1 MKSKF
6 VAGAL
11 IASMAVAALASC
23 AKKKPGGG
31 NETTGGYQPTEQEQ
45 TLPLVFGI
53 DGADGVFNPYFSTAA
68 YDGEIVGMTQ
78 IGMLTAEG
86 TSYKYGDNYA
96 CVTKDLDITYLD
108 ASGKETNKE
117 TSAKQTRYDFLI
129 KKGVKFSDGKDLTI
143 KDVLFNL
150 YLFLDTAYSGS
161 STIYSTDIVGLN
173 KYRTGKDDKNAMS
186 SIDATATTNADAR
199 LRRVYNWLNNQK
211 LLAEFESVENI
222 PADAG
227 YVSGLEVYKN
237 EIEKDIKAFI
247 PYFQTEVKNDYDSA
261 ESSFKETCKEYA
273 FNEVWELYL
282 YNYGKVKRKT
292 HPGTS
297 RYVKVDEKGNEV
309 TTEQEDANDKLPED
323 KRKVYRYKI
332 DWEGTDYKTIFAKFT
347 SDAAKREY
355 AINFVYESTTGFA
368 LDEEFSLTDYG
379 KIEKDALKNAIY
391 GGSASYS
398 SLYTNVQLEERSKII
413 NAAEGSKGFK
423 SIEGVKNY
431 TTKTFRNEK
440 TKKHYNLDGEYDVLS
455 ITINKVDP
463 KAIWNFSFTVA
474 PLHYYSYEGAA
485 DEGEWCVNNNYG
497 VKFNDSTFMN
507 NVVNAPSKIGVP
519 VGAGPYKASRETGLG
534 NDKYPSKTEFL
545 KNYRVYYERNTYF
558 DTLDGVVG
566 GGPIQNAK
574 VKYFQYKIVN
584 SSVLL
589 SSLEKNEIDVGSPT
603 ATTENLNAL
612 NAATM
617 SHLTSKMVWVNG
629 YGYVGIN
636 AGKIPDVWLRRAIIK
651 TMNTAMIMGY
661 YKSDDLASVIYRPM
675 SIQSWAYP
683 DTAGVFKGETLD
695 GESIDYIY
703 DGTGKEIADMLAEHG
718 YNVSADGKVL
728 SDPIGNPIEEMTFTI
743 AGESDDHPAYQ
754 MFKNAQEV
762 LRKIGIKVNV
772 KTDQFALK
780 KLASGQLTVWAAAW
794 GSTIDPDM
802 YQVYHKD
809 STAGSTLNWGYR
821 EIKARKADEYPY
833 INHYE
838 YENRVIDKLSE
849 LIDQGRST
857 TVQNTRKTTY
867 WEALDLVME
876 LAVEMPTYQRRDL
889 TVYNKNKID
898 GATLNQNPTAFDG
911 LFSKIWEVGY
921 TR

>member
-1 MKSKF
+1 MKRKL

-11 IASMAVAALASC
+11 VASMAIGIGAGC
-23 AKKKPGGG
+23 NNKKPHTDD
-31 NETTGGYQPTEQEQ
+31 NTAGGYQPTEQEQ

-53 DGADGVFNPYFSTAA
+53 DGADGVFNPYFSTAS

-86 TSYKYGDNYA
+86 TDYKYGDNYA
-96 CVTKDLDITYLD
+96 CVTKDLDITYID
-108 ASGKETNKE
+108 ASGKETKKE
-117 TSAKQTRYDFLI
+117 ALAQYTRYDFLI
-129 KKGVKFSDGKDLTI
+129 KKGIKFSDGVDLTI

-173 KYRTGKDDKNAMS
+173 KYRTGKDDKGAMS
-186 SIDATATTNADAR
+186 TIDATATTNADMR
-199 LRRVYNWLNNQK
+199 LLRIYNWLNNQILIK
-211 LLAEFESVENI
+211 EYGSVGNI
-222 PADAG
+222 PANAG
-227 YVSGLEVYKN
+227 YVSGLDQYKA
-237 EIEKDIKAFI
+237 EIESDIKAFI

-292 HPGTS
+292 HAGTS
-297 RYVKVDEKGNEV
+297 RYVRVDDAGNEV
-309 TTEQEDANDKLPED
+309 SIEQEDANDKLADDDPN
-323 KRKVYRYKI
+323 KKTYRYKL
-332 DWEGTDYKTIFAKFT
+332 DWDGTTYHDDFAKLTTDEAKKDYAIKYIYKT
-347 SDAAKREY
+347 
-355 AINFVYESTTGFA
+355 TTGF
-368 LDEEFSLTDYG
+368 ELTEDFTIDYD
-379 KIEKDALKNAIY
+379 KIEKDALRKAIY

-398 SLYTNVQLEERSKII
+398 SLYTDIQLNERTKII
-413 NAAEGSKGFK
+413 AAAEGDKTGFK
-423 SIEGVKNY
+423 SIEGVKYSTQNS
-431 TTKTFRNEK
+431 FRNEK
-440 TKKHYNLDGEYDVLS
+440 TKEYYDLDGDYDVLS

-474 PLHYYSYEGAA
+474 PMHYYSYDGAG

-497 VKFNDSTFMN
+497 VKFNDSKFMN
-507 NVVNAPSKIGVP
+507 NVVKAPSKLGVP

-534 NDKYPSKTEFL
+534 NDLYPGKNEFL
-545 KNYRVYYERNTYF
+545 NNNRVYYERNTYF
-558 DTLDGVVG
+558 DTLDGVEN

-589 SSLEKNEIDVGSPT
+589 QSLEKNEIDVGTPN

-612 NAATM
+612 NGATM
-617 SHLTSKMVWVNG
+617 SHLTSKMVWTNG

-636 AGKIPDVWLRRAIIK
+636 AGKIADVWLRRAIIK
-651 TMNTAMIMGY
+651 AMNTDMIMGY
-661 YKSDDLASVIYRPM
+661 YKSDDLASIIYRPM

-683 DTAGVFKGETLD
+683 DSATTYSGTTLD
-695 GESIDYIY
+695 NYDVDYIY
-703 DGTGKEIADMLAEHG
+703 DGTGREIVSMLAEHG
-718 YNVSADGKVL
+718 YNVSADGSKVI
-728 SDPIGNPIEEMTFTI
+728 SDPNGKAIEEMTFTI

-762 LRKIGIKVNV
+762 LKKIGINVNV

-821 EIKARKADEYPY
+821 EIKADRAKYG
-833 INHYE
+833 
-838 YENRVIDKLSE
+838 YENQVIDELSA
-849 LIDQGRST
+849 LIDQGRAT
-857 TVQNTRKTTY
+857 TTQNTRKTTY

-898 GATLNQNPTAFDG
+898 TNTLNQNPTAFDG

>member
-1 MKSKF
+1 MKRKL

-11 IASMAVAALASC
+11 VASMAIGIGAGC
-23 AKKKPGGG
+23 NNKKPHTDD
-31 NETTGGYQPTEQEQ
+31 NTAGGYQPTEQEQ

-53 DGADGVFNPYFSTAA
+53 DGADGVFNPYFSTAS

-86 TSYKYGDNYA
+86 TDYKYGDNYA
-96 CVTKDLDITYLD
+96 CVTKDLDITYID
-108 ASGKETNKE
+108 ASGKETKKE
-117 TSAKQTRYDFLI
+117 ALAQYTRYDFLI
-129 KKGVKFSDGKDLTI
+129 KKGIKFSDGVDLTI

-150 YLFLDTAYSGS
+150 YLFLDTAYSCS

-173 KYRTGKDDKNAMS
+173 KYRTGKDDKGAMS
-186 SIDATATTNADAR
+186 TIDATATTNADMR
-199 LRRVYNWLNNQK
+199 LLRIYNWLNNQILIK
-211 LLAEFESVENI
+211 EYGSVGNI
-222 PADAG
+222 PANAG
-227 YVSGLEVYKN
+227 YVSGLDQYKA
-237 EIEKDIKAFI
+237 EIESDIKAFI

-292 HPGTS
+292 HAGTS
-297 RYVKVDEKGNEV
+297 RYVKVDDAGNEV
-309 TTEQEDANDKLPED
+309 SIEQEDANDKLADDDPN
-323 KRKVYRYKI
+323 KKTYRYKL
-332 DWEGTDYKTIFAKFT
+332 DWDGTTYHDDFAKLTTDEAKKDYAIKYIYKT
-347 SDAAKREY
+347 
-355 AINFVYESTTGFA
+355 TTGF
-368 LDEEFSLTDYG
+368 ELTEDFTIDYD
-379 KIEKDALKNAIY
+379 KIEKDALRKAIY

-398 SLYTNVQLEERSKII
+398 SLYTDIQLNERTKII
-413 NAAEGSKGFK
+413 AAAEGDKTGFK
-423 SIEGVKNY
+423 SIEGVKYSTQNS
-431 TTKTFRNEK
+431 FRNEK
-440 TKKHYNLDGEYDVLS
+440 TKEYYDLDGDYDVLS

-474 PLHYYSYEGAA
+474 PMHYYSYDGAG

-507 NVVNAPSKIGVP
+507 NVVKAPSKLGVP

-534 NDKYPSKTEFL
+534 NDLYPGKNEFL
-545 KNYRVYYERNTYF
+545 NNNRVYYERNTYF
-558 DTLDGVVG
+558 DTLDGVEN

-589 SSLEKNEIDVGSPT
+589 QSLEKNEIDVGTPN

-612 NAATM
+612 NGATM
-617 SHLTSKMVWVNG
+617 SHLTSKMVWTNG

-636 AGKIPDVWLRRAIIK
+636 AGKIADVWLRRAIIK
-651 TMNTAMIMGY
+651 AMNTDMIMGY
-661 YKSDDLASVIYRPM
+661 YKSDDLASIIYRPM

-683 DTAGVFKGETLD
+683 DSATTYSGTTLD
-695 GESIDYIY
+695 NYDVDYIY
-703 DGTGKEIADMLAEHG
+703 DGTGREIVSMLAEHG
-718 YNVSADGKVL
+718 YNVSADGSKVI
-728 SDPIGNPIEEMTFTI
+728 SDPNGKAIEEMTFTI

-762 LRKIGIKVNV
+762 LKKIGINVNV

-821 EIKARKADEYPY
+821 EIKADRAKYS
-833 INHYE
+833 
-838 YENRVIDKLSE
+838 YENQVIDELSA
-849 LIDQGRST
+849 LIDQGRAT
-857 TVQNTRKTTY
+857 TTQNTRKTTY

-898 GATLNQNPTAFDG
+898 TNTLNQNPTAFDG

>member
-1 MKSKF
+1 MKRKL

-11 IASMAVAALASC
+11 VASMAIGIGAGC
-23 AKKKPGGG
+23 NNKKPHTDG
-31 NETTGGYQPTEQEQ
+31 NTAGGYQPTEQEQ

-53 DGADGVFNPYFSTAA
+53 DGADGVFNPYFSTAS

-86 TSYKYGDNYA
+86 TDYKYGDNYA
-96 CVTKDLDITYLD
+96 CVTKDLDITYID
-108 ASGKETNKE
+108 ASGKETKKE
-117 TSAKQTRYDFLI
+117 ALAQYTRYDFLI
-129 KKGVKFSDGKDLTI
+129 KKGIKFSDGVDLTI

-173 KYRTGKDDKNAMS
+173 KYRTGKDDKGAMS
-186 SIDATATTNADAR
+186 TIDATATTNADMR
-199 LRRVYNWLNNQK
+199 LLRIYNWLNNQILIK
-211 LLAEFESVENI
+211 EYGSVGNI
-222 PADAG
+222 PANAG
-227 YVSGLEVYKN
+227 YVSGLDQYKA
-237 EIEKDIKAFI
+237 EIESDIKAFI

-292 HPGTS
+292 HAGTS
-297 RYVKVDEKGNEV
+297 RYVKVDDAGNEV
-309 TTEQEDANDKLPED
+309 SIEQEDANDKLADDDPN
-323 KRKVYRYKI
+323 KKTYRYKL
-332 DWEGTDYKTIFAKFT
+332 DWDGTTYHDDFAKLTTDEAKKDYAIKYIYKT
-347 SDAAKREY
+347 
-355 AINFVYESTTGFA
+355 TTGF
-368 LDEEFSLTDYG
+368 ELTEDFTIDYD
-379 KIEKDALKNAIY
+379 KIEKDALRKAIY

-398 SLYTNVQLEERSKII
+398 SLYTDIQLNERTKII
-413 NAAEGSKGFK
+413 AAAEGDKTGFK
-423 SIEGVKNY
+423 SIEGVKYSTQNS
-431 TTKTFRNEK
+431 FRNEK
-440 TKKHYNLDGEYDVLS
+440 TKEYYDLDGDYDVLS

-474 PLHYYSYEGAA
+474 PMHYYSYDGAG

-507 NVVNAPSKIGVP
+507 NVVKAPSKLGVP

-534 NDKYPSKTEFL
+534 NDLYPGKNEFL
-545 KNYRVYYERNTYF
+545 NNNRVYYERNTYF
-558 DTLDGVVG
+558 DTLDGVEN

-589 SSLEKNEIDVGSPT
+589 QSLEKNEIDVGTPN

-612 NAATM
+612 NGATM
-617 SHLTSKMVWVNG
+617 SHLTSKMVWTNG

-636 AGKIPDVWLRRAIIK
+636 AGKIADVWLRRAIIK
-651 TMNTAMIMGY
+651 AMNTDMIMGY
-661 YKSDDLASVIYRPM
+661 YKSDDLASIIYRPM

-683 DTAGVFKGETLD
+683 DSATTYSGTTLD
-695 GESIDYIY
+695 NYDVDYIY
-703 DGTGKEIADMLAEHG
+703 DGTGREIVSMLAEHG
-718 YNVSADGKVL
+718 YNVSADGSKVI
-728 SDPIGNPIEEMTFTI
+728 SDPNGKAIEEMTFTI

-762 LRKIGIKVNV
+762 LKKIGINVNV

-821 EIKARKADEYPY
+821 EIKADRAKYG
-833 INHYE
+833 
-838 YENRVIDKLSE
+838 YENQVIDELSA
-849 LIDQGRST
+849 LIDQGRAT
-857 TVQNTRKTTY
+857 TTQNTRKTTY

-898 GATLNQNPTAFDG
+898 TNTLNQNPTAFDG

>member
-1 MKSKF
+1 MAIGIG
-6 VAGAL
+6 AG
-11 IASMAVAALASC
+11 C
-23 AKKKPGGG
+23 NNKKPHTDD
-31 NETTGGYQPTEQEQ
+31 NTTGGYQPTEQEQ

-53 DGADGVFNPYFSTAA
+53 DGADGVFNPYFSTAS

-86 TSYKYGDNYA
+86 TDYKYGDNYA
-96 CVTKDLDITYLD
+96 CVTKDLDITYID
-108 ASGKETNKE
+108 ASGKETKKE
-117 TSAKQTRYDFLI
+117 TSAQYTRYDFLI
-129 KKGVKFSDGKDLTI
+129 KKGIKFSDGVDLTI

-173 KYRTGKDDKNAMS
+173 KYRTGKDDKGAMS
-186 SIDATATTNADAR
+186 TIDATATTNADMR
-199 LRRVYNWLNNQK
+199 LLRIYNWLNNQILIK
-211 LLAEFESVENI
+211 EYGSVGNI
-222 PADAG
+222 PANAG
-227 YVSGLEVYKN
+227 YVSGLDQYKA
-237 EIEKDIKAFI
+237 EIESDIKAFI

-292 HPGTS
+292 HAGTS
-297 RYVKVDEKGNEV
+297 RYVRVDDAGNEV
-309 TTEQEDANDKLPED
+309 SIEQEDANDKLADDDPN
-323 KRKVYRYKI
+323 KKTYRYKL
-332 DWEGTDYKTIFAKFT
+332 DWDGTTYHDDFAKLTTDEAKKDYAIKYIYKT
-347 SDAAKREY
+347 
-355 AINFVYESTTGFA
+355 TTGF
-368 LDEEFSLTDYG
+368 ELTEDFTIDYD
-379 KIEKDALKNAIY
+379 KIEKDALRKAIY

-398 SLYTNVQLEERSKII
+398 SLYTDIQLNERTKII
-413 NAAEGSKGFK
+413 AAAEGDKTGFK
-423 SIEGVKNY
+423 SIEGVKYSTQNS
-431 TTKTFRNEK
+431 FRNEK
-440 TKKHYNLDGEYDVLS
+440 TKEYYDLDGDYDVLS

-474 PLHYYSYEGAA
+474 PMHYYSYDGAG

-497 VKFNDSTFMN
+497 VKFNDSKFMN
-507 NVVNAPSKIGVP
+507 NVVKAPSKLGVP

-534 NDKYPSKTEFL
+534 NDLYPGKNEFL
-545 KNYRVYYERNTYF
+545 NNNRVYYERNTYF
-558 DTLDGVVG
+558 DTLDGVEN

-589 SSLEKNEIDVGSPT
+589 QSLEKNEIDVGTPN

-612 NAATM
+612 NGATM
-617 SHLTSKMVWVNG
+617 SHLTSKMVWTNG

-636 AGKIPDVWLRRAIIK
+636 AGKIADVWLRRAIIK
-651 TMNTAMIMGY
+651 AMNTDMIMGY
-661 YKSDDLASVIYRPM
+661 YKSDDLASIIYRPM

-683 DTAGVFKGETLD
+683 DSATTYSGTTLD
-695 GESIDYIY
+695 NYDVDYIY
-703 DGTGKEIADMLAEHG
+703 DGTGREIVSMLAEHG
-718 YNVSADGKVL
+718 YNVSADRSKVI
-728 SDPIGNPIEEMTFTI
+728 SDPNGKAIEEMTFTI

-762 LRKIGIKVNV
+762 LKKIGINVNV

-821 EIKARKADEYPY
+821 EIKADRAKYG
-833 INHYE
+833 
-838 YENRVIDKLSE
+838 YENQVIDELSA
-849 LIDQGRST
+849 LIDQGRAT
-857 TVQNTRKTTY
+857 TTQNTRKTTY

-898 GATLNQNPTAFDG
+898 TNTLNQNPTAFDG

>member
-1 MKSKF
+1 MKRKL

-11 IASMAVAALASC
+11 VASMAIGIGAGC
-23 AKKKPGGG
+23 NNKKPHTDD
-31 NETTGGYQPTEQEQ
+31 NTAGGYQPTEQEQ

-53 DGADGVFNPYFSTAA
+53 DGADGVFNPYFSTAS

-86 TSYKYGDNYA
+86 TDYKYGDNYA
-96 CVTKDLDITYLD
+96 CITKDLDITYID
-108 ASGKETNKE
+108 ASGKETKKE
-117 TSAKQTRYDFLI
+117 TSAQYTRYDFLI
-129 KKGVKFSDGKDLTI
+129 KKGIKFSDGEDLTI

-150 YLFLDTAYSGS
+150 YLFLDPAYSGS

-173 KYRTGKDDKNAMS
+173 KYRTGKDDKGAMS
-186 SIDATATTNADAR
+186 TIDANATTNADMR
-199 LRRVYNWLNNQK
+199 LLRIYNWLNNQILIK
-211 LLAEFESVENI
+211 EYGSVGNI
-222 PADAG
+222 PANAG
-227 YVSGLEVYKN
+227 YVSGLDQYKA
-237 EIEKDIKAFI
+237 EIESDIKAFI

-292 HPGTS
+292 HAGTS
-297 RYVKVDEKGNEV
+297 RYVKVDDAGNEV
-309 TTEQEDANDKLPED
+309 SIEQEDANDALADNDPNK
-323 KRKVYRYKI
+323 KTYRYKL
-332 DWEGTDYKTIFAKFT
+332 DWDGTTYHDDFAKLTTDEAKKDYAIKYIYKT
-347 SDAAKREY
+347 
-355 AINFVYESTTGFA
+355 TTGF
-368 LDEEFSLTDYG
+368 ELTEDFTIDYD
-379 KIEKDALKNAIY
+379 KIEKDALRKAIY

-398 SLYTNVQLEERSKII
+398 SLYTDIQLNERSKII
-413 NAAEGSKGFK
+413 AAADGDNTGFK
-423 SIEGVKNY
+423 SIEGVKYSTQNS
-431 TTKTFRNEK
+431 FRNEK
-440 TKKHYNLDGEYDVLS
+440 TKEYYDLDGDYDVLS

-474 PLHYYSYEGAA
+474 PMHYYSYDGAG

-497 VKFNDSTFMN
+497 VVFNSSSFMN
-507 NVVNAPSKIGVP
+507 DTVKAPSKLGVP

-534 NDKYPSKTEFL
+534 NDLYPGKNEFL
-545 KNYRVYYERNTYF
+545 NNNRVYYERNTYF
-558 DTLDGVVG
+558 DTLDGVEN

-589 SSLEKNEIDVGSPT
+589 QSLEKNEIDVGTPN

-612 NAATM
+612 NGATM
-617 SHLTSKMVWVNG
+617 SHLTSKMVWTNG

-636 AGKIPDVWLRRAIIK
+636 AGKIADVWLRRAIIK
-651 TMNTAMIMGY
+651 AMNTDMIMGY
-661 YKSDDLASVIYRPM
+661 YKSDDLASIIYRPM

-683 DTAGVFKGETLD
+683 DSATTYSGTTLD
-695 GESIDYIY
+695 NYDVDYIY
-703 DGTGKEIADMLAEHG
+703 DGTGREIVSMLAEHG
-718 YNVSADGKVL
+718 YNVSADGSKVI
-728 SDPIGNPIEEMTFTI
+728 SDPNEDSIEEMTFTI

-762 LRKIGIKVNV
+762 LKKIGITVNV

-821 EIKARKADEYPY
+821 EIKADRAKYG
-833 INHYE
+833 
-838 YENRVIDKLSE
+838 YENQVIDELSA
-849 LIDQGRST
+849 LIDQGRAT
-857 TVQNTRKTTY
+857 TNQNTRKTTY

-898 GATLNQNPTAFDG
+898 TNTLNQNPTAFDG

>member
-1 MKSKF
+1 MKRKL

-11 IASMAVAALASC
+11 VASMAIGIGAGCNS
-23 AKKKPGGG
+23 KKPHTDD
-31 NETTGGYQPTEQEQ
+31 NTAGGYQPTEQEQ

-53 DGADGVFNPYFSTAA
+53 DGADGVFNPYFSTAS

-86 TSYKYGDNYA
+86 TDYKYGDNYA
-96 CVTKDLDITYLD
+96 CVTKDLDITYID
-108 ASGKETNKE
+108 ASGKETKKE
-117 TSAKQTRYDFLI
+117 TSAQYTRYDFLI
-129 KKGVKFSDGKDLTI
+129 KKGIKFSDGEDLTI

-150 YLFLDTAYSGS
+150 YLFLDPAYSGS

-173 KYRTGKDDKNAMS
+173 KYRTGKDDKGAMS
-186 SIDATATTNADAR
+186 TIDATATTNADMR
-199 LRRVYNWLNNQK
+199 LLRIYNWLNNQILIK
-211 LLAEFESVENI
+211 EYGSVGNI
-222 PADAG
+222 PANAG
-227 YVSGLEVYKN
+227 YVSGLDQYKA
-237 EIEKDIKAFI
+237 EIESDIKAFI

-292 HPGTS
+292 HAGTS
-297 RYVKVDEKGNEV
+297 RYVKVDDAGNEV
-309 TTEQEDANDKLPED
+309 SIEQEDANDALADNDPNK
-323 KRKVYRYKI
+323 KTYRYKL
-332 DWEGTDYKTIFAKFT
+332 DWDGTTYHDDFAKLTTDEAKKDYAIKYIYKT
-347 SDAAKREY
+347 
-355 AINFVYESTTGFA
+355 TTGF
-368 LDEEFSLTDYG
+368 ELTEDFTIDYD
-379 KIEKDALKNAIY
+379 KIEKDALRKAIY

-398 SLYTNVQLEERSKII
+398 SLYTDIQLNERSKII
-413 NAAEGSKGFK
+413 AAADGDNTGFK
-423 SIEGVKNY
+423 SIEGVKYSTQNS
-431 TTKTFRNEK
+431 FRNEK
-440 TKKHYNLDGEYDVLS
+440 TKEYYDLDGDYDVLS

-474 PLHYYSYEGAA
+474 PMHYYSYDGAG

-497 VKFNDSTFMN
+497 VKFNDSKFMN
-507 NVVNAPSKIGVP
+507 NVVKAPSKLGVP

-534 NDKYPSKTEFL
+534 NDLYPGKNEFL
-545 KNYRVYYERNTYF
+545 NNNRVYYERNTYF
-558 DTLDGVVG
+558 DTLDGVEN

-589 SSLEKNEIDVGSPT
+589 QSLEKNEIDVGTPN

-612 NAATM
+612 NGATM
-617 SHLTSKMVWVNG
+617 SHLTSKMVWTNG

-636 AGKIPDVWLRRAIIK
+636 AGKIADVWLRRAIIK
-651 TMNTAMIMGY
+651 AMNTDMIMGY
-661 YKSDDLASVIYRPM
+661 YKSDDLASIIYRPM

-683 DTAGVFKGETLD
+683 DSATTYSGTTLD
-695 GESIDYIY
+695 NYDVDYIY
-703 DGTGKEIADMLAEHG
+703 DGTGREIVSMLAEHG
-718 YNVSADGKVL
+718 YNVSADRSKVI
-728 SDPIGNPIEEMTFTI
+728 SDPNGKAIEEMTFTI

-762 LRKIGIKVNV
+762 LKKIGINVNV

-821 EIKARKADEYPY
+821 EIKADRAKYG
-833 INHYE
+833 
-838 YENRVIDKLSE
+838 YENQVIDELSA
-849 LIDQGRST
+849 LIDQGRAT
-857 TVQNTRKTTY
+857 TNQNTRKTTY

-898 GATLNQNPTAFDG
+898 TNTLNQNPTAFDG

>member
-1 MKSKF
+1 MKRKL

-11 IASMAVAALASC
+11 VASMAIGIGAGC
-23 AKKKPGGG
+23 NNKKPHTDD
-31 NETTGGYQPTEQEQ
+31 NTAGGYQPTEQEQ

-53 DGADGVFNPYFSTAA
+53 DGADGVFNPYFSTAS

-86 TSYKYGDNYA
+86 TDYKYGDNYA
-96 CVTKDLDITYLD
+96 CVTKDLDITYID
-108 ASGKETNKE
+108 ASGKETKKE
-117 TSAKQTRYDFLI
+117 ALAQYTRYDFLI
-129 KKGVKFSDGKDLTI
+129 KKGIKFSDGVDLTI

-173 KYRTGKDDKNAMS
+173 KYRTGKDDKGAMS
-186 SIDATATTNADAR
+186 TIDATATTNADMR
-199 LRRVYNWLNNQK
+199 LLRIYNWLNNQILIK
-211 LLAEFESVENI
+211 EYGSVGNI
-222 PADAG
+222 PANAG
-227 YVSGLEVYKN
+227 YVSGLDQYKA
-237 EIEKDIKAFI
+237 EIESDIKAFI

-292 HPGTS
+292 HAGTS
-297 RYVKVDEKGNEV
+297 RYVRVDDAGNEV
-309 TTEQEDANDKLPED
+309 SIEQEDANDKLADDDPN
-323 KRKVYRYKI
+323 KKTYRYKL
-332 DWEGTDYKTIFAKFT
+332 DWDGTTYHDDFAKLTTDEAKKDYAIKYIYKT
-347 SDAAKREY
+347 
-355 AINFVYESTTGFA
+355 TTGF
-368 LDEEFSLTDYG
+368 ELTEDFTIDYD
-379 KIEKDALKNAIY
+379 KIEKDALRKAIY

-398 SLYTNVQLEERSKII
+398 SLYTDIQLNERTKII
-413 NAAEGSKGFK
+413 AAAEGDKTGFK
-423 SIEGVKNY
+423 SIEGVKYSTQNS
-431 TTKTFRNEK
+431 FRNEK
-440 TKKHYNLDGEYDVLS
+440 TKEYYDLDGDYDVLS

-474 PLHYYSYEGAA
+474 PMHYYSYDGAG

-497 VKFNDSTFMN
+497 VKFNDSKFMN
-507 NVVNAPSKIGVP
+507 NVVKAPSKLGVP

-534 NDKYPSKTEFL
+534 NDLYPGKNEFL
-545 KNYRVYYERNTYF
+545 NNNRVYYERNTYF
-558 DTLDGVVG
+558 DTLDGVEN

-589 SSLEKNEIDVGSPT
+589 QSLEKNEIDVGTPN

-612 NAATM
+612 NGATM
-617 SHLTSKMVWVNG
+617 SHLTSKMVWTNG

-636 AGKIPDVWLRRAIIK
+636 AGKIADVWLRRAIIK
-651 TMNTAMIMGY
+651 AMNTDMIMGY
-661 YKSDDLASVIYRPM
+661 YKSDDLASIIYRPM

-683 DTAGVFKGETLD
+683 DSATTYSGTTLD
-695 GESIDYIY
+695 NYDVDYIY
-703 DGTGKEIADMLAEHG
+703 DGTGREIVSMLAEHG
-718 YNVSADGKVL
+718 YNVSADGSKVI
-728 SDPIGNPIEEMTFTI
+728 SDPNGKAIEEMTFTI
-743 AGESDDHPAYQ
+743 AGESVDHPAYQ

-762 LRKIGIKVNV
+762 LKKIGINVNV

-821 EIKARKADEYPY
+821 EIKADRAKYG
-833 INHYE
+833 
-838 YENRVIDKLSE
+838 YENQVIDELSA
-849 LIDQGRST
+849 LIDQGRAT
-857 TVQNTRKTTY
+857 TTQNTRKTTY

-898 GATLNQNPTAFDG
+898 TNTLNQNPTAFDG

>member
-1 MKSKF
+1 MKRKL

-11 IASMAVAALASC
+11 VASMAIGIGAGC
-23 AKKKPGGG
+23 NNKKPHTDD
-31 NETTGGYQPTEQEQ
+31 NTAGGYQPTEQEQ

-53 DGADGVFNPYFSTAA
+53 DGADGVFNPYFSTAS

-86 TSYKYGDNYA
+86 TDYKYGDNYA
-96 CVTKDLDITYLD
+96 CVTKDLDITYID
-108 ASGKETNKE
+108 ASGKETKKE
-117 TSAKQTRYDFLI
+117 ALAQYTRYDFLI
-129 KKGVKFSDGKDLTI
+129 KKGIKFSDGVDLTI

-173 KYRTGKDDKNAMS
+173 KYRTGKDDKGAMS
-186 SIDATATTNADAR
+186 TIDATATTNADMR
-199 LRRVYNWLNNQK
+199 LLRIYNWLNNQILIK
-211 LLAEFESVENI
+211 EYGSVGNI
-222 PADAG
+222 PANAG
-227 YVSGLEVYKN
+227 YVSGLDQYKA
-237 EIEKDIKAFI
+237 EIESDIKAFI

-292 HPGTS
+292 HAGTS
-297 RYVKVDEKGNEV
+297 RYVRVDDAGNEV
-309 TTEQEDANDKLPED
+309 SIEQEDANDKLADDDPN
-323 KRKVYRYKI
+323 KKTYRYKL
-332 DWEGTDYKTIFAKFT
+332 DWDGTTYHDDFAKLTTDEAKKDYAIKYIYKT
-347 SDAAKREY
+347 
-355 AINFVYESTTGFA
+355 TTGF
-368 LDEEFSLTDYG
+368 ELTEDFTIDYD
-379 KIEKDALKNAIY
+379 KIEKDALRKAIY

-398 SLYTNVQLEERSKII
+398 SLYTDIQLNERTKII
-413 NAAEGSKGFK
+413 AVAEGDKTGFK
-423 SIEGVKNY
+423 SIEGVKYSTQNS
-431 TTKTFRNEK
+431 FRNEK
-440 TKKHYNLDGEYDVLS
+440 TKEYYDLDGDYDVLS

-474 PLHYYSYEGAA
+474 PMHYYSYDGAG

-507 NVVNAPSKIGVP
+507 NVVKAPSKLGVP

-534 NDKYPSKTEFL
+534 NDLYPGKNEFL
-545 KNYRVYYERNTYF
+545 NNNRVYYERNTYF
-558 DTLDGVVG
+558 DTLDGVEN

-589 SSLEKNEIDVGSPT
+589 QSLEKNEIDVGTPN

-612 NAATM
+612 NGATM
-617 SHLTSKMVWVNG
+617 SHLTSKMVWTNG

-636 AGKIPDVWLRRAIIK
+636 AGKIADVWLRRAIIK
-651 TMNTAMIMGY
+651 AMNTDMIMGY
-661 YKSDDLASVIYRPM
+661 YKSDDLASIIYRPM

-683 DTAGVFKGETLD
+683 DSATTYSGTTLD
-695 GESIDYIY
+695 NYDVDYIY
-703 DGTGKEIADMLAEHG
+703 DGTGREIVSMLAEHG
-718 YNVSADGKVL
+718 YNVSADRSKVI
-728 SDPIGNPIEEMTFTI
+728 SDPNGKAIEEMTFTI

-762 LRKIGIKVNV
+762 LKKIGINVNV

-821 EIKARKADEYPY
+821 EIKADRTKYS
-833 INHYE
+833 
-838 YENRVIDKLSE
+838 YENQVIDELSA
-849 LIDQGRST
+849 LIDQGRAT
-857 TVQNTRKTTY
+857 TTQNTRKTTY

-898 GATLNQNPTAFDG
+898 TNTLNQNPTAFDG

>member
-1 MKSKF
+1 MKRKL

-11 IASMAVAALASC
+11 VASMAIGIGAGC
-23 AKKKPGGG
+23 NNKKPHTD
-31 NETTGGYQPTEQEQ
+31 NNTTGGYQPTEQEQ

-53 DGADGVFNPYFSTAA
+53 DGADGVFNPYFSTAS

-86 TSYKYGDNYA
+86 TDYKYGDNYA
-96 CVTKDLDITYLD
+96 CVTKDLDITYID
-108 ASGKETNKE
+108 ASGKETKKE
-117 TSAKQTRYDFLI
+117 TSAQYTRYDFLI
-129 KKGVKFSDGKDLTI
+129 KKGIKFSDGVDLTI

-173 KYRTGKDDKNAMS
+173 KYRTGKDDKGAMS
-186 SIDATATTNADAR
+186 TIDATATTNADMR
-199 LRRVYNWLNNQK
+199 LLRIYNWLNNQILIK
-211 LLAEFESVENI
+211 EYGSVGNI
-222 PADAG
+222 PANAG
-227 YVSGLEVYKN
+227 YVSGLDQYKA
-237 EIEKDIKAFI
+237 EIESDIKAFI

-292 HPGTS
+292 HAGTS
-297 RYVKVDEKGNEV
+297 RYVRVDDAGNEV
-309 TTEQEDANDKLPED
+309 SIEQEDANDKLADDDPN
-323 KRKVYRYKI
+323 KKTYRYKL
-332 DWEGTDYKTIFAKFT
+332 DWDGTTYHDDFAKLTTDEAKKDYAIKYIYKT
-347 SDAAKREY
+347 
-355 AINFVYESTTGFA
+355 TTGF
-368 LDEEFSLTDYG
+368 ELTEDFTIDYD
-379 KIEKDALKNAIY
+379 KIEKDALRKAIY

-398 SLYTNVQLEERSKII
+398 SLYTDIQLNERTKII
-413 NAAEGSKGFK
+413 AAAEGDKTGFK
-423 SIEGVKNY
+423 SIEGVKYSTQNS
-431 TTKTFRNEK
+431 FRNEK
-440 TKKHYNLDGEYDVLS
+440 TKEYYDLDGDYDVLS

-474 PLHYYSYEGAA
+474 PMHYYSYDGAG

-507 NVVNAPSKIGVP
+507 NVVKAPSKLGVP

-534 NDKYPSKTEFL
+534 NDLYPGKNEFL
-545 KNYRVYYERNTYF
+545 NNNRVYYERNTYF
-558 DTLDGVVG
+558 DTLDGVEN

-589 SSLEKNEIDVGSPT
+589 QSLKKNEIDVGTPN

-612 NAATM
+612 NGATM
-617 SHLTSKMVWVNG
+617 SHLTSKMVWTNG

-636 AGKIPDVWLRRAIIK
+636 AGKIADVWLRRAIIK
-651 TMNTAMIMGY
+651 AMNTDMIMGY
-661 YKSDDLASVIYRPM
+661 YKSDDFASIIYRPM

-683 DTAGVFKGETLD
+683 DSATTYSGTTLD
-695 GESIDYIY
+695 NYDVDYIY
-703 DGTGKEIADMLAEHG
+703 DGTGREIVSMLAEHG
-718 YNVSADGKVL
+718 YNVSADRSKVI
-728 SDPIGNPIEEMTFTI
+728 SDPNGKAIEEMTFTI
-743 AGESDDHPAYQ
+743 AGERDDHPAYQ

-762 LRKIGIKVNV
+762 LKKIGINVNV

-821 EIKARKADEYPY
+821 EIKADRAKYG
-833 INHYE
+833 
-838 YENRVIDKLSE
+838 YENQVIDELSA
-849 LIDQGRST
+849 LIDQGRAT
-857 TVQNTRKTTY
+857 TNQNTRKTTY

-898 GATLNQNPTAFDG
+898 TNTLNQNPTAFDG

>member
-1 MKSKF
+1 MKRKL

-11 IASMAVAALASC
+11 VASMAIGIGAGC
-23 AKKKPGGG
+23 NNKKPHTDD
-31 NETTGGYQPTEQEQ
+31 NTAGGYQPTEQEQ

-53 DGADGVFNPYFSTAA
+53 DGADGVFNPYFSTAS

-86 TSYKYGDNYA
+86 TDYKYGDNYA
-96 CVTKDLDITYLD
+96 CVTKDLDITYID
-108 ASGKETNKE
+108 ASGKETKKE
-117 TSAKQTRYDFLI
+117 ALAQYTRYDFLI
-129 KKGVKFSDGKDLTI
+129 KKGIKFSDGVDLTI

-173 KYRTGKDDKNAMS
+173 KYRTGKDDKGAMS
-186 SIDATATTNADAR
+186 TIDATATTNADMR
-199 LRRVYNWLNNQK
+199 LLRIYNWLNNQILIK
-211 LLAEFESVENI
+211 EYGSVGNI
-222 PADAG
+222 PANAG
-227 YVSGLEVYKN
+227 YVSGLDQYKA
-237 EIEKDIKAFI
+237 EIESDIKAFI

-292 HPGTS
+292 HAGTS
-297 RYVKVDEKGNEV
+297 RYVRVDDAGNEV
-309 TTEQEDANDKLPED
+309 SIEQEDANDKLADDDPN
-323 KRKVYRYKI
+323 KKTYRYKL
-332 DWEGTDYKTIFAKFT
+332 DWDGTTYHDDFAKLTTDEAKKDYAIKYIYKT
-347 SDAAKREY
+347 
-355 AINFVYESTTGFA
+355 TTGF
-368 LDEEFSLTDYG
+368 ELTEDFTIDYD
-379 KIEKDALKNAIY
+379 KIEKDALRKAIY

-398 SLYTNVQLEERSKII
+398 SLYTDIQLNERTKII
-413 NAAEGSKGFK
+413 AAAEGDKTGFK
-423 SIEGVKNY
+423 SIEGVKYSTQNS
-431 TTKTFRNEK
+431 FRNEK
-440 TKKHYNLDGEYDVLS
+440 TKEYYDLDGDYDVLS

-474 PLHYYSYEGAA
+474 PMHYYSYDGAG

-497 VKFNDSTFMN
+497 VKFNDSKFMN
-507 NVVNAPSKIGVP
+507 NVVKAPSKLGVP

-534 NDKYPSKTEFL
+534 NDLYPGKNEFL
-545 KNYRVYYERNTYF
+545 NNNRVYYERNTYF
-558 DTLDGVVG
+558 DTLDGVEN

-589 SSLEKNEIDVGSPT
+589 QSLEKNEIDVGTPN

-612 NAATM
+612 NGATM
-617 SHLTSKMVWVNG
+617 SHLTSKMVWTNG

-636 AGKIPDVWLRRAIIK
+636 AGKIADVWLRRAIIK
-651 TMNTAMIMGY
+651 AMNTDMIMGY
-661 YKSDDLASVIYRPM
+661 YKSDDLASIIYRPM

-683 DTAGVFKGETLD
+683 DSATTYSGTTLD
-695 GESIDYIY
+695 NYDVDYIY
-703 DGTGKEIADMLAEHG
+703 DGTGREIVSMLAEHG
-718 YNVSADGKVL
+718 YNVSADSSKVI
-728 SDPIGNPIEEMTFTI
+728 SDPNGKAIEEMTFTI

-762 LRKIGIKVNV
+762 LKKIGINVNV

-821 EIKARKADEYPY
+821 EIKADRAKYG
-833 INHYE
+833 
-838 YENRVIDKLSE
+838 YENQVIDELSA
-849 LIDQGRST
+849 LIDQGRAT
-857 TVQNTRKTTY
+857 TTQNTRKTTY

-898 GATLNQNPTAFDG
+898 TNTLNQNPTAFDG

>member
-1 MKSKF
+1 MKRKL

-11 IASMAVAALASC
+11 VASMAIGIGAGCNS
-23 AKKKPGGG
+23 KKPHTDD
-31 NETTGGYQPTEQEQ
+31 NTAGGYQPTEQEQ

-53 DGADGVFNPYFSTAA
+53 DGADGVFNPYFSTAS

-86 TSYKYGDNYA
+86 TDYKYGDNYA
-96 CVTKDLDITYLD
+96 CVTKDLDITYID
-108 ASGKETNKE
+108 ASGKETKKE
-117 TSAKQTRYDFLI
+117 TSAQYTRYDFLI
-129 KKGVKFSDGKDLTI
+129 KKGIKFSDGEDLTI

-150 YLFLDTAYSGS
+150 YLFLDPAYSGS

-173 KYRTGKDDKNAMS
+173 KYRTGKDDKGAMS
-186 SIDATATTNADAR
+186 TIDATATTNADMR
-199 LRRVYNWLNNQK
+199 LLRIYNWLNNQILIK
-211 LLAEFESVENI
+211 EYGSVDNI
-222 PADAG
+222 PANAG
-227 YVSGLEVYKN
+227 CVSGLDQYKA
-237 EIEKDIKAFI
+237 EIESDIKAFI

-292 HPGTS
+292 HAGTS
-297 RYVKVDEKGNEV
+297 RYVKVDDAGNEV
-309 TTEQEDANDKLPED
+309 SIEQEDANDALADNDPNK
-323 KRKVYRYKI
+323 KTYRYKL
-332 DWEGTDYKTIFAKFT
+332 DWDGTTYHDDFAKLTTDEAKKDYAIKYIYKT
-347 SDAAKREY
+347 
-355 AINFVYESTTGFA
+355 TTGF
-368 LDEEFSLTDYG
+368 ELTEDFTIDYD
-379 KIEKDALKNAIY
+379 KIEKDALRKAIY

-398 SLYTNVQLEERSKII
+398 SLYTDIQLNERSKII
-413 NAAEGSKGFK
+413 AAADGDNTGFK
-423 SIEGVKNY
+423 SIEGVKYSTQNS
-431 TTKTFRNEK
+431 FRNEK
-440 TKKHYNLDGEYDVLS
+440 TKEYYDLDGDYDVLS

-474 PLHYYSYEGAA
+474 PMHYYSYDGAG

-497 VKFNDSTFMN
+497 VVFNSSSFMN
-507 NVVNAPSKIGVP
+507 DTVKAPSKLGVP

-534 NDKYPSKTEFL
+534 NDLYPGKNEFL
-545 KNYRVYYERNTYF
+545 NNNRVYYERNTYF
-558 DTLDGVVG
+558 DTLDGVEN

-589 SSLEKNEIDVGSPT
+589 QSLEKNEIDVGTPN

-612 NAATM
+612 NGATM
-617 SHLTSKMVWVNG
+617 SHLTSKMVWTNG

-636 AGKIPDVWLRRAIIK
+636 AGKIADVWLRRAIIK
-651 TMNTAMIMGY
+651 AMNTDMIMGY
-661 YKSDDLASVIYRPM
+661 YKSDDLASIIYRPM

-683 DTAGVFKGETLD
+683 DSATTYSGTTLD
-695 GESIDYIY
+695 NYDIDYIY
-703 DGTGKEIADMLAEHG
+703 DGTGREIVSMLAEHG
-718 YNVSADGKVL
+718 YNVSADGSKVI
-728 SDPIGNPIEEMTFTI
+728 SDPNENSIEEMTFTI

-762 LRKIGIKVNV
+762 LKKIGITVNV

-821 EIKARKADEYPY
+821 EIKADRAKYG
-833 INHYE
+833 
-838 YENRVIDKLSE
+838 YENQVIDELSA
-849 LIDQGRST
+849 LIDQGRAT
-857 TVQNTRKTTY
+857 TNQNTRKTTY

-898 GATLNQNPTAFDG
+898 TNTLNQNPTAFDG

>member
-1 MKSKF
+1 MKRKL

-11 IASMAVAALASC
+11 VASMAIGIGAGC
-23 AKKKPGGG
+23 NNKKPHTDD
-31 NETTGGYQPTEQEQ
+31 NTAGGYQPTEQEQ

-53 DGADGVFNPYFSTAA
+53 DGADGVFNPYFSTAS

-86 TSYKYGDNYA
+86 TDYKYGDNYA
-96 CVTKDLDITYLD
+96 CVTKDLDITYID
-108 ASGKETNKE
+108 ASGKETKKE
-117 TSAKQTRYDFLI
+117 TSAQYTRYDFLI
-129 KKGVKFSDGKDLTI
+129 KKGIKFSDGVDLTI

-173 KYRTGKDDKNAMS
+173 KYRTGKDDKGAMS
-186 SIDATATTNADAR
+186 TIDATATTNADMR
-199 LRRVYNWLNNQK
+199 LLRIYNWLNNQILIK
-211 LLAEFESVENI
+211 EYGSVGNI
-222 PADAG
+222 PANAG
-227 YVSGLEVYKN
+227 YVSGLDQYKA
-237 EIEKDIKAFI
+237 EIESDIKAFI

-292 HPGTS
+292 HAGTS
-297 RYVKVDEKGNEV
+297 RYVRVDDAGNEV
-309 TTEQEDANDKLPED
+309 SIEQEDANDKLADDDPN
-323 KRKVYRYKI
+323 KKTYRYKL
-332 DWEGTDYKTIFAKFT
+332 DWDGTTYHDDFAKLTTDEAKKDYAIKYIYKT
-347 SDAAKREY
+347 
-355 AINFVYESTTGFA
+355 TTGF
-368 LDEEFSLTDYG
+368 ELTEDFTIDYD
-379 KIEKDALKNAIY
+379 KIEKDALRKAIY

-398 SLYTNVQLEERSKII
+398 SLYTDIQLNERTKII
-413 NAAEGSKGFK
+413 AAAEGDKTGFK
-423 SIEGVKNY
+423 SIEGVKYSTQNS
-431 TTKTFRNEK
+431 FRNEK
-440 TKKHYNLDGEYDVLS
+440 TKEYYDLDGDYDVLS

-474 PLHYYSYEGAA
+474 PMHYYSYDGAG

-497 VKFNDSTFMN
+497 VKFNDSKFMN
-507 NVVNAPSKIGVP
+507 NVVKAPSKLGVP

-534 NDKYPSKTEFL
+534 NDLYPGKNEFL
-545 KNYRVYYERNTYF
+545 NNNRVYYERNTYF
-558 DTLDGVVG
+558 DTLDGVEN

-589 SSLEKNEIDVGSPT
+589 QSLEKNEIDVGTPN

-612 NAATM
+612 NGATM
-617 SHLTSKMVWVNG
+617 SHLTSKMVWTNG

-636 AGKIPDVWLRRAIIK
+636 AGKIADVWLRRAIIK
-651 TMNTAMIMGY
+651 AMNTDMIMGY
-661 YKSDDLASVIYRPM
+661 YKSDDLASIIYRPM

-683 DTAGVFKGETLD
+683 DSATTYSGTTLD
-695 GESIDYIY
+695 NYDVDYIY
-703 DGTGKEIADMLAEHG
+703 DGTGREIVSMLAEHG
-718 YNVSADGKVL
+718 YNVSADRSKVI
-728 SDPIGNPIEEMTFTI
+728 SDPNGKAIEEMTFTI

-762 LRKIGIKVNV
+762 LKKIGINVNV

-821 EIKARKADEYPY
+821 EIKADRAKYG
-833 INHYE
+833 
-838 YENRVIDKLSE
+838 YENQVIDELSA
-849 LIDQGRST
+849 LIDQGRAT
-857 TVQNTRKTTY
+857 TTQNTRKTTY

-898 GATLNQNPTAFDG
+898 TNTLNQNPTAFDG

>member
-1 MKSKF
+1 MKRKL

-11 IASMAVAALASC
+11 VASMAIGIGAGC
-23 AKKKPGGG
+23 NNKKPHTDG
-31 NETTGGYQPTEQEQ
+31 NTAGGYQPTEQEQ

-53 DGADGVFNPYFSTAA
+53 DGADGVFNPYFSTAS

-86 TSYKYGDNYA
+86 TDYKYGDNYA
-96 CVTKDLDITYLD
+96 CVTKDLDITYID
-108 ASGKETNKE
+108 ASGKETKKE
-117 TSAKQTRYDFLI
+117 ALAQYTRYDFLI
-129 KKGVKFSDGKDLTI
+129 KKGIKFSDGVDLTI

-173 KYRTGKDDKNAMS
+173 KYRTGKDDKGAMS
-186 SIDATATTNADAR
+186 TIDATATTNADMR
-199 LRRVYNWLNNQK
+199 LLRIYNWLNNQILIK
-211 LLAEFESVENI
+211 EYGSVGNI
-222 PADAG
+222 PANAG
-227 YVSGLEVYKN
+227 YVSGLDQYKA
-237 EIEKDIKAFI
+237 EIESDIKAFI

-292 HPGTS
+292 HAGTS
-297 RYVKVDEKGNEV
+297 RYVRVDDAGNEV
-309 TTEQEDANDKLPED
+309 SIEQEDANDKLADDDPN
-323 KRKVYRYKI
+323 KKTYRYKL
-332 DWEGTDYKTIFAKFT
+332 DWDGTTYHDDFAKLTTDEDKKDYAIKYIYKT
-347 SDAAKREY
+347 
-355 AINFVYESTTGFA
+355 TTGF
-368 LDEEFSLTDYG
+368 ELTEDFTIDYD
-379 KIEKDALKNAIY
+379 KIEKDALRKAIY

-398 SLYTNVQLEERSKII
+398 SLYTDIQLNERTKII
-413 NAAEGSKGFK
+413 AAAEGDKTGFK
-423 SIEGVKNY
+423 SIEGVKYSTQNS
-431 TTKTFRNEK
+431 FRNEK
-440 TKKHYNLDGEYDVLS
+440 TKEYYDLDGDYDVLS

-474 PLHYYSYEGAA
+474 PMHYYSYDGAG

-507 NVVNAPSKIGVP
+507 NVVKAPSKLGVP

-534 NDKYPSKTEFL
+534 NDLYPGKNEFL
-545 KNYRVYYERNTYF
+545 NNNRVYYERNTYF
-558 DTLDGVVG
+558 DTLDGVEN

-589 SSLEKNEIDVGSPT
+589 QSLEKNEIDVGTPN

-612 NAATM
+612 NGATM
-617 SHLTSKMVWVNG
+617 SHLTSKMVWTNG

-636 AGKIPDVWLRRAIIK
+636 AGKIADVWLRRAIIK
-651 TMNTAMIMGY
+651 AMNTDMIMGY
-661 YKSDDLASVIYRPM
+661 YKSDDLASIIYRPM

-683 DTAGVFKGETLD
+683 DSATTYSGTTLD
-695 GESIDYIY
+695 NYDVDYIY
-703 DGTGKEIADMLAEHG
+703 DGTGREIVSMLAEHG
-718 YNVSADGKVL
+718 YNVSADRSKVI
-728 SDPIGNPIEEMTFTI
+728 SDPNGKAIEEMTFTI

-762 LRKIGIKVNV
+762 LKKIGINVNV

-821 EIKARKADEYPY
+821 EIKADRTKYG
-833 INHYE
+833 
-838 YENRVIDKLSE
+838 YENQVIDELSA
-849 LIDQGRST
+849 LIDQGRAT
-857 TVQNTRKTTY
+857 TTQNTRKTTY

-898 GATLNQNPTAFDG
+898 TNTLNQNPTAFDG

>member
-1 MKSKF
+1 MKRKL

-11 IASMAVAALASC
+11 VASMAIGIGAGC
-23 AKKKPGGG
+23 NNKKPHTGD
-31 NETTGGYQPTEQEQ
+31 NTAGGYQPTEQEQ

-53 DGADGVFNPYFSTAA
+53 DGADGVFNPYFSTAS

-86 TSYKYGDNYA
+86 TDYKYGDNYA
-96 CVTKDLDITYLD
+96 CVTKDLDITYID
-108 ASGKETNKE
+108 ASGKETKKE
-117 TSAKQTRYDFLI
+117 GLAKYTRYDFLI
-129 KKGVKFSDGKDLTI
+129 KKGIKFSDGVDLTI

-173 KYRTGKDDKNAMS
+173 KYRTGKDDKGAMS
-186 SIDATATTNADAR
+186 TIDATATTNADSR
-199 LRRVYNWLNNQK
+199 IFRIYNWLNNQILIK
-211 LLAEFESVENI
+211 EYGSVGNI
-222 PADAG
+222 PANAG
-227 YVSGLEVYKN
+227 YVSGLDQYKA
-237 EIEKDIKAFI
+237 EIESDIKAFI

-292 HPGTS
+292 HAGTS
-297 RYVKVDEKGNEV
+297 RYVKVDDAGNEV
-309 TTEQEDANDKLPED
+309 SIEQEDANDALADNDPNK
-323 KRKVYRYKI
+323 KTYRYKL
-332 DWEGTDYKTIFAKFT
+332 DWDGTTYHDDFAKLTTDEAKKDYAIKYIYKT
-347 SDAAKREY
+347 
-355 AINFVYESTTGFA
+355 TTGF
-368 LDEEFSLTDYG
+368 ELTEDFTIDYD
-379 KIEKDALKNAIY
+379 KIEKDALRKAIY
-391 GGSASYS
+391 FGSASSS
-398 SLYTNVQLEERSKII
+398 SLYTDIQLNEKTKII
-413 NAAEGSKGFK
+413 AAAEGDKTGFK
-423 SIEGVKNY
+423 SIEGVKYSTQNS
-431 TTKTFRNEK
+431 FRNEK
-440 TKKHYNLDGEYDVLS
+440 TKEYYDLDGDYDVLS
-455 ITINKVDP
+455 ITINTVDP

-474 PLHYYSYEGAA
+474 PMHYYSYDGAG

-497 VKFNDSTFMN
+497 VKFNDPTFMN
-507 NVVNAPSKIGVP
+507 NVVKAPSKLGVP

-534 NDKYPSKTEFL
+534 NDLYPGKNEFL
-545 KNYRVYYERNTYF
+545 NNNRVYYERNTYF
-558 DTLDGVVG
+558 DTLDGVEN

-589 SSLEKNEIDVGSPT
+589 QSLEKNEIDVGTPN

-612 NAATM
+612 NGATM
-617 SHLTSKMVWVNG
+617 SHLTSKMVWTNG

-636 AGKIPDVWLRRAIIK
+636 AGKIADVWLRRAIIK
-651 TMNTAMIMGY
+651 AMNTDMIMGY
-661 YKSDDLASVIYRPM
+661 YKSDDLASIIYRPM

-683 DTAGVFKGETLD
+683 DSATTYSGKTRDNYDV
-695 GESIDYIY
+695 DYIY
-703 DGTGKEIADMLAEHG
+703 DGTGREIVLMLAEHG
-718 YNVSADGKVL
+718 YNVSADKSKVI
-728 SDPIGNPIEEMTFTI
+728 SDPDGKAIEEMTFTI

-762 LRKIGIKVNV
+762 LKKIGITVNV
-772 KTDQFALK
+772 QTDQFALK

-821 EIKARKADEYPY
+821 EIKADRAKYS
-833 INHYE
+833 
-838 YENRVIDKLSE
+838 YENQVIDELSA
-849 LIDQGRST
+849 LIDQGRAT
-857 TVQNTRKTTY
+857 TTQNTRKTTY

-898 GATLNQNPTAFDG
+898 TNTLNQNPTAFDG

>member
-1 MKSKF
+1 MKRKL

-11 IASMAVAALASC
+11 VASMAIGIGAGC
-23 AKKKPGGG
+23 NNKKPHTDD
-31 NETTGGYQPTEQEQ
+31 NTAGGYQPTEQEQ

-53 DGADGVFNPYFSTAA
+53 DGADGVFNPYFSTAS

-86 TSYKYGDNYA
+86 TDYKYGDNYA
-96 CVTKDLDITYLD
+96 CVTKDLDITYID
-108 ASGKETNKE
+108 ASGKETKKE
-117 TSAKQTRYDFLI
+117 ALAQYTRYDFLI
-129 KKGVKFSDGKDLTI
+129 KKGIKFSDGVDLTI

-173 KYRTGKDDKNAMS
+173 KYRTGKDDKGAMS
-186 SIDATATTNADAR
+186 TIDATATTNADMR
-199 LRRVYNWLNNQK
+199 LLRIYNWLNNQILIK
-211 LLAEFESVENI
+211 EYGSVGNI
-222 PADAG
+222 PANAG
-227 YVSGLEVYKN
+227 YVSGLDQYKA
-237 EIEKDIKAFI
+237 EIESDIKAFI

-292 HPGTS
+292 HAGTS
-297 RYVKVDEKGNEV
+297 RYVRVDDAGNEV
-309 TTEQEDANDKLPED
+309 SIEQEDANDKLADDDPN
-323 KRKVYRYKI
+323 KKTYRYKL
-332 DWEGTDYKTIFAKFT
+332 DWDGTTYHDDFAKLTTDEAKKDYAIKYIYKT
-347 SDAAKREY
+347 
-355 AINFVYESTTGFA
+355 TTGF
-368 LDEEFSLTDYG
+368 ELTEDFTIDYD
-379 KIEKDALKNAIY
+379 KIEKDALRKAIY

-398 SLYTNVQLEERSKII
+398 SLYTDIQLNERTKII
-413 NAAEGSKGFK
+413 AAAEGDKTGFK
-423 SIEGVKNY
+423 SIEGVKYSTQNS
-431 TTKTFRNEK
+431 FRNEK
-440 TKKHYNLDGEYDVLS
+440 TKEYYDLDGDYDVLS

-474 PLHYYSYEGAA
+474 PMHYYSYDGAG

-497 VKFNDSTFMN
+497 VKFNDSKFMN
-507 NVVNAPSKIGVP
+507 NVVKAPSKIGVP

-534 NDKYPSKTEFL
+534 NDLYPGKNEFL
-545 KNYRVYYERNTYF
+545 NNNRVYYERNTYF
-558 DTLDGVVG
+558 DTLDGVEN

-589 SSLEKNEIDVGSPT
+589 QSLEKNEIDVGTPN

-612 NAATM
+612 NGATM
-617 SHLTSKMVWVNG
+617 SHLTSKMVWTNG

-636 AGKIPDVWLRRAIIK
+636 AGKIADVWLRRAIIK
-651 TMNTAMIMGY
+651 AMNTDMIMGY
-661 YKSDDLASVIYRPM
+661 YKSDDLASIIYRPM

-683 DTAGVFKGETLD
+683 DSATTYSGTTLD
-695 GESIDYIY
+695 NYDVDYIY
-703 DGTGKEIADMLAEHG
+703 DGTGREIVSMLAEHG
-718 YNVSADGKVL
+718 YNVSADGSKVI
-728 SDPIGNPIEEMTFTI
+728 SDPNGKAIEEMTFTI

-762 LRKIGIKVNV
+762 LKKIGINVNV

-821 EIKARKADEYPY
+821 EIKADRAKYG
-833 INHYE
+833 
-838 YENRVIDKLSE
+838 YENQVIDELSA
-849 LIDQGRST
+849 LIDQGRAT
-857 TVQNTRKTTY
+857 TTQNTRKTTY

-898 GATLNQNPTAFDG
+898 TNTLNQNPTAFDG

>member
-1 MKSKF
+1 MKRKL

-11 IASMAVAALASC
+11 VASMAIGIGAGC
-23 AKKKPGGG
+23 NNKKPHTDD
-31 NETTGGYQPTEQEQ
+31 NTAGGYQPTEQEQ

-53 DGADGVFNPYFSTAA
+53 DGADGVFNPYFSTAS

-86 TSYKYGDNYA
+86 TDYKYGDNYA
-96 CVTKDLDITYLD
+96 CVTKDLDITYID
-108 ASGKETNKE
+108 ASGKETKKE
-117 TSAKQTRYDFLI
+117 GLAKYTRYDFLI
-129 KKGVKFSDGKDLTI
+129 KKGIKFSDGVDLTI

-173 KYRTGKDDKNAMS
+173 KYRTGKDDKGAMS
-186 SIDATATTNADAR
+186 TIDATATTNADSR
-199 LRRVYNWLNNQK
+199 IFRIYNWLNNQILIK
-211 LLAEFESVENI
+211 EYGSVGNI
-222 PADAG
+222 PANAG
-227 YVSGLEVYKN
+227 YVSGLDQYKA
-237 EIEKDIKAFI
+237 EIESDIKAFI

-292 HPGTS
+292 HAGTS
-297 RYVKVDEKGNEV
+297 RYVKVDDAGNEV
-309 TTEQEDANDKLPED
+309 SIEQEDANDALADNDPNK
-323 KRKVYRYKI
+323 KTYRYKL
-332 DWEGTDYKTIFAKFT
+332 DWDGTTYHDDFAKLTTDEAKKDYAIKYIYKT
-347 SDAAKREY
+347 
-355 AINFVYESTTGFA
+355 TTGF
-368 LDEEFSLTDYG
+368 ELTEDFTIDYD
-379 KIEKDALKNAIY
+379 KIEKDALRKAIY
-391 GGSASYS
+391 FGSASSS
-398 SLYTNVQLEERSKII
+398 SLYTDIQLNEKTKII
-413 NAAEGSKGFK
+413 AAAEGDKTGFK
-423 SIEGVKNY
+423 SIEGVKYSTQNS
-431 TTKTFRNEK
+431 FRNEK
-440 TKKHYNLDGEYDVLS
+440 TKEYYDLDGDYDVLS

-474 PLHYYSYEGAA
+474 PMHYYSYDGAG

-497 VKFNDSTFMN
+497 VKFNDPTFMN
-507 NVVNAPSKIGVP
+507 NVVKAPSKLGVP

-534 NDKYPSKTEFL
+534 NDLYPGKNEFL
-545 KNYRVYYERNTYF
+545 NNNRVYYERNTYF
-558 DTLDGVVG
+558 DTLDGVEN

-589 SSLEKNEIDVGSPT
+589 QSLEKNEIDVGTPN

-612 NAATM
+612 NGATM
-617 SHLTSKMVWVNG
+617 SHLTSKMVWTNG

-636 AGKIPDVWLRRAIIK
+636 AGKIADVWLRRAIIK
-651 TMNTAMIMGY
+651 AMNTDMIMGY
-661 YKSDDLASVIYRPM
+661 YKSDDLASIIYRPM

-683 DTAGVFKGETLD
+683 DSATTYSGKTRDNYDV
-695 GESIDYIY
+695 DYIY
-703 DGTGKEIADMLAEHG
+703 DGTGREIVLMLAEHG
-718 YNVSADGKVL
+718 YNVSADKSKVI
-728 SDPIGNPIEEMTFTI
+728 SDPDGKAIEEMTFTI

-762 LRKIGIKVNV
+762 LKKIGITVNV
-772 KTDQFALK
+772 QTDQFALK

-821 EIKARKADEYPY
+821 EIKADRAKYS
-833 INHYE
+833 
-838 YENRVIDKLSE
+838 YENQVIDELSA
-849 LIDQGRST
+849 LIDQGRAT
-857 TVQNTRKTTY
+857 TTQNTRKTTY

-898 GATLNQNPTAFDG
+898 TNTLNQNPTAFDG

>member
-1 MKSKF
+1 MKRKL

-11 IASMAVAALASC
+11 VASMAIGIGAGC
-23 AKKKPGGG
+23 NNKKPHTDD
-31 NETTGGYQPTEQEQ
+31 NTAGGYQPTEQEQ

-53 DGADGVFNPYFSTAA
+53 DGADGVFNPYFSTAS

-86 TSYKYGDNYA
+86 TDYKYGDNYA
-96 CVTKDLDITYLD
+96 CVTKDLDITYID
-108 ASGKETNKE
+108 ASGKETKKE
-117 TSAKQTRYDFLI
+117 ALAQYTRYDFLI
-129 KKGVKFSDGKDLTI
+129 KKGIKFSDGVDLTI

-173 KYRTGKDDKNAMS
+173 KYRTGKDDKGAMS
-186 SIDATATTNADAR
+186 TIDATATTNADMR
-199 LRRVYNWLNNQK
+199 LLRIYNWLNNQILIK
-211 LLAEFESVENI
+211 EYGSVGNI
-222 PADAG
+222 PANAG
-227 YVSGLEVYKN
+227 YVSGLDQYKA
-237 EIEKDIKAFI
+237 EIESDIKAFI

-292 HPGTS
+292 HAGTS
-297 RYVKVDEKGNEV
+297 RYVRVDDAGNEV
-309 TTEQEDANDKLPED
+309 SIEQEDANDKLADDDPN
-323 KRKVYRYKI
+323 KKTYRYKL
-332 DWEGTDYKTIFAKFT
+332 DWDGTTYHDDFAKLTTDEAKKDYAIKYIYKT
-347 SDAAKREY
+347 
-355 AINFVYESTTGFA
+355 TTGF
-368 LDEEFSLTDYG
+368 ELTEDFTIDYD
-379 KIEKDALKNAIY
+379 KIEKDALRKAIY

-398 SLYTNVQLEERSKII
+398 SLYTDIQLNERTKII
-413 NAAEGSKGFK
+413 AAAEGDKTGFK
-423 SIEGVKNY
+423 SIEGVKYSTQNS
-431 TTKTFRNEK
+431 FRNEK
-440 TKKHYNLDGEYDVLS
+440 TKEYYDLDGDYDVLS

-474 PLHYYSYEGAA
+474 PMHYYSYDGAG

-497 VKFNDSTFMN
+497 VKFNDSKFMN
-507 NVVNAPSKIGVP
+507 NVVKAPSKLGVP

-534 NDKYPSKTEFL
+534 NDLYPGKNEFL
-545 KNYRVYYERNTYF
+545 NNNRVYYERNTYF
-558 DTLDGVVG
+558 DTLDGVEN

-589 SSLEKNEIDVGSPT
+589 QSLEKNEIDVGTPN

-612 NAATM
+612 NGATM
-617 SHLTSKMVWVNG
+617 SHLTSKMVWTNG

-636 AGKIPDVWLRRAIIK
+636 AGKIADVWLRRAIIK
-651 TMNTAMIMGY
+651 AMNTDMIMGY
-661 YKSDDLASVIYRPM
+661 YKSDDLASIIYRPM

-683 DTAGVFKGETLD
+683 DSATTYSGTTLD
-695 GESIDYIY
+695 NYDVDYIY
-703 DGTGKEIADMLAEHG
+703 DGTGREIVSMLAEHG
-718 YNVSADGKVL
+718 YNVSADRSKVI
-728 SDPIGNPIEEMTFTI
+728 SDPNGNAIEEMTFTI

-762 LRKIGIKVNV
+762 LKKIGINVNV

-821 EIKARKADEYPY
+821 EIKADRAKYG
-833 INHYE
+833 
-838 YENRVIDKLSE
+838 YENQVIDELSA
-849 LIDQGRST
+849 LIDQGRAT
-857 TVQNTRKTTY
+857 TNQNTRKTTY

-898 GATLNQNPTAFDG
+898 TNTLNQNPTAFDG

>member
-1 MKSKF
+1 MKRKL

-11 IASMAVAALASC
+11 VASMAIGIGAGC
-23 AKKKPGGG
+23 NNKKPHTDG
-31 NETTGGYQPTEQEQ
+31 NTAGGYQPTEQEQ

-53 DGADGVFNPYFSTAA
+53 DGADGVFNPYFSTAS

-86 TSYKYGDNYA
+86 TDYKYGDNYA
-96 CVTKDLDITYLD
+96 CVTKDLDITYID
-108 ASGKETNKE
+108 ASGKETKKE
-117 TSAKQTRYDFLI
+117 ALAQYTRYDFLI
-129 KKGVKFSDGKDLTI
+129 KKGIKFSDGVDLTI

-173 KYRTGKDDKNAMS
+173 KYRTGKDDKGAMS
-186 SIDATATTNADAR
+186 TIDATATTNADMR
-199 LRRVYNWLNNQK
+199 LLRIYNWLNNQILIK
-211 LLAEFESVENI
+211 EYGSVGNI
-222 PADAG
+222 PANAG
-227 YVSGLEVYKN
+227 YVSGLDQYKA
-237 EIEKDIKAFI
+237 EIESDIKAFI

-292 HPGTS
+292 HAGTS
-297 RYVKVDEKGNEV
+297 RYVRVDDAGNEV
-309 TTEQEDANDKLPED
+309 SIEQEDANDKLADDDPN
-323 KRKVYRYKI
+323 KKTYRYKL
-332 DWEGTDYKTIFAKFT
+332 DWDGTTYHDDFAKLTTDEAKKDYAIKYIYKT
-347 SDAAKREY
+347 
-355 AINFVYESTTGFA
+355 TTGF
-368 LDEEFSLTDYG
+368 ELTEDFTIDYD
-379 KIEKDALKNAIY
+379 KIEKDALRKAIY

-398 SLYTNVQLEERSKII
+398 SLYTDIQLNERTKII
-413 NAAEGSKGFK
+413 AAAEGDKTGFK
-423 SIEGVKNY
+423 SIEGVKYSTQNS
-431 TTKTFRNEK
+431 FRNEK
-440 TKKHYNLDGEYDVLS
+440 TKEYYDLDGDYDVLS

-474 PLHYYSYEGAA
+474 PMHYYSYDGAG

-497 VKFNDSTFMN
+497 VKFNDSKFMN
-507 NVVNAPSKIGVP
+507 NVVKAPSKLGVP

-534 NDKYPSKTEFL
+534 NDLYPGKNEFL
-545 KNYRVYYERNTYF
+545 NNNRVYYERNTYF
-558 DTLDGVVG
+558 DTLDGVEN

-589 SSLEKNEIDVGSPT
+589 QSLEKNEIDVGTPN

-612 NAATM
+612 NGATM
-617 SHLTSKMVWVNG
+617 SHLTSKMVWTNG

-636 AGKIPDVWLRRAIIK
+636 AGKIADVWLRRAIIK
-651 TMNTAMIMGY
+651 AMNTDMIMGY
-661 YKSDDLASVIYRPM
+661 YKSDDLASIIYRPM

-683 DTAGVFKGETLD
+683 DSATTYSGTTLD
-695 GESIDYIY
+695 NYDVDYIY
-703 DGTGKEIADMLAEHG
+703 DGTGREIVSMLAEHG
-718 YNVSADGKVL
+718 YNVSADRSKVI
-728 SDPIGNPIEEMTFTI
+728 SDPNGKAIEEMTFTI

-762 LRKIGIKVNV
+762 LKKIGINVNV

-821 EIKARKADEYPY
+821 EIKADRAKYG
-833 INHYE
+833 
-838 YENRVIDKLSE
+838 YENQVIDELSA
-849 LIDQGRST
+849 LIDQGRAT
-857 TVQNTRKTTY
+857 TNQNTRKTTY

-898 GATLNQNPTAFDG
+898 TNTLNQNPTAFDG

>member
-1 MKSKF
+1 MKRKL

-11 IASMAVAALASC
+11 VASMAIGIGAGC
-23 AKKKPGGG
+23 NNKKPHTDD
-31 NETTGGYQPTEQEQ
+31 NTAGGYQPTEQEQ

-53 DGADGVFNPYFSTAA
+53 DGADGVFNPYFSTAS

-86 TSYKYGDNYA
+86 TDYKYGDNYA
-96 CVTKDLDITYLD
+96 CVTKDLDITYID
-108 ASGKETNKE
+108 ASGKETKKE
-117 TSAKQTRYDFLI
+117 ALAQYTRYDFLI
-129 KKGVKFSDGKDLTI
+129 KKGIKFSDGVDLTI

-173 KYRTGKDDKNAMS
+173 KYRTGKDDKGAMS
-186 SIDATATTNADAR
+186 TIDATATTNADMR
-199 LRRVYNWLNNQK
+199 LLRIYNWLNNQILIK
-211 LLAEFESVENI
+211 EYGSVGNI
-222 PADAG
+222 PANAG
-227 YVSGLEVYKN
+227 YVSGLDQYKA
-237 EIEKDIKAFI
+237 EIESDIKAFI

-292 HPGTS
+292 HAGTS
-297 RYVKVDEKGNEV
+297 RYVRVDDAGNEV
-309 TTEQEDANDKLPED
+309 SIEQEDANDKLADDDPN
-323 KRKVYRYKI
+323 KKTYRYKL
-332 DWEGTDYKTIFAKFT
+332 DWDGTTYHDDFAKLTTDEAKKDYAIKYIYKT
-347 SDAAKREY
+347 
-355 AINFVYESTTGFA
+355 TTGF
-368 LDEEFSLTDYG
+368 ELTEDFTIDYD
-379 KIEKDALKNAIY
+379 KIEKDALRKAIY

-398 SLYTNVQLEERSKII
+398 SLYTDIQLNERTKII
-413 NAAEGSKGFK
+413 AAAEGDKTGFK
-423 SIEGVKNY
+423 SIEGVKYSTQNS
-431 TTKTFRNEK
+431 FRNEK
-440 TKKHYNLDGEYDVLS
+440 TKEYYDLDGDYDVLS

-474 PLHYYSYEGAA
+474 PMHYYSYDGAG

-507 NVVNAPSKIGVP
+507 NVVKAPSKLGVP

-534 NDKYPSKTEFL
+534 NDLYPGKNEFL
-545 KNYRVYYERNTYF
+545 NNNRVYYERNTYF
-558 DTLDGVVG
+558 DTLDGVEN

-589 SSLEKNEIDVGSPT
+589 QSLEKNEIDVGTPN

-612 NAATM
+612 NGATM
-617 SHLTSKMVWVNG
+617 SHLTSKMVWTNG

-636 AGKIPDVWLRRAIIK
+636 AGKIADVWLRRAIIK
-651 TMNTAMIMGY
+651 AMNTDMIMGY
-661 YKSDDLASVIYRPM
+661 YKSDDLASIIYRPM

-683 DTAGVFKGETLD
+683 DSATTYSGTTLD
-695 GESIDYIY
+695 NYDVDYIY
-703 DGTGKEIADMLAEHG
+703 DGTGREIVSMLAEHG
-718 YNVSADGKVL
+718 YNVSADRSKVI
-728 SDPIGNPIEEMTFTI
+728 SDPNGKAIEEMTFTI

-762 LRKIGIKVNV
+762 LKKIGINVNV

-821 EIKARKADEYPY
+821 EIKADRAKYG
-833 INHYE
+833 
-838 YENRVIDKLSE
+838 YENQVIDELSA
-849 LIDQGRST
+849 LIDQGRAT
-857 TVQNTRKTTY
+857 TTQNTRKTTY

-898 GATLNQNPTAFDG
+898 TNTLNQNPTAFDG

>member
-1 MKSKF
+1 MKRKL

-11 IASMAVAALASC
+11 VASMAIGIGAGC
-23 AKKKPGGG
+23 NNKKPHTDG
-31 NETTGGYQPTEQEQ
+31 NTAGGYQPTEQEQ

-53 DGADGVFNPYFSTAA
+53 DGADGVFNPYFSTAS

-86 TSYKYGDNYA
+86 TDYKYGDNYA
-96 CVTKDLDITYLD
+96 CVTKDLDITYID
-108 ASGKETNKE
+108 ASGKETKKE
-117 TSAKQTRYDFLI
+117 ALAQYTRYDFLI
-129 KKGVKFSDGKDLTI
+129 KKGIKFSDGVDLTI

-173 KYRTGKDDKNAMS
+173 KYRTGKDDKGAMS
-186 SIDATATTNADAR
+186 TIDATATTNADMR
-199 LRRVYNWLNNQK
+199 LLRIYNWLNNQILIK
-211 LLAEFESVENI
+211 EYGSVGNI
-222 PADAG
+222 PANAG
-227 YVSGLEVYKN
+227 YVSGLDQYKA
-237 EIEKDIKAFI
+237 EIESDIKAFI

-292 HPGTS
+292 HAGTS
-297 RYVKVDEKGNEV
+297 RYVKVDDAGNEV
-309 TTEQEDANDKLPED
+309 SIEQEDANDKLADDDPN
-323 KRKVYRYKI
+323 KKTYRYKL
-332 DWEGTDYKTIFAKFT
+332 DWDGTTYHDDFAKLTTDEAKKDYAIKYIYKT
-347 SDAAKREY
+347 
-355 AINFVYESTTGFA
+355 TTGF
-368 LDEEFSLTDYG
+368 ELTEDFTIDYD
-379 KIEKDALKNAIY
+379 KIEKDALRKAIY

-398 SLYTNVQLEERSKII
+398 SLYTDIQLNERTKII
-413 NAAEGSKGFK
+413 AAAEGDKTGFK
-423 SIEGVKNY
+423 SIEGVKYSTQNS
-431 TTKTFRNEK
+431 FRNEK
-440 TKKHYNLDGEYDVLS
+440 TKEYYDLDGDYDVLS

-474 PLHYYSYEGAA
+474 PMHYYSYDGAG

-497 VKFNDSTFMN
+497 VKFNDSKFMN
-507 NVVNAPSKIGVP
+507 NVVKAPSKLGVP

-534 NDKYPSKTEFL
+534 NDLYPGKNEFL
-545 KNYRVYYERNTYF
+545 NNNRVYYERNTYF
-558 DTLDGVVG
+558 DTLDGVEN

-589 SSLEKNEIDVGSPT
+589 QSLEKNEIDVGTPN

-612 NAATM
+612 NGATM
-617 SHLTSKMVWVNG
+617 SHLTSKMVWTNG

-636 AGKIPDVWLRRAIIK
+636 AGKIADVWLRRAIIK
-651 TMNTAMIMGY
+651 AMNTDMIMGY
-661 YKSDDLASVIYRPM
+661 YKSDDLASIIYRPM

-683 DTAGVFKGETLD
+683 DSATTYSGTTLD
-695 GESIDYIY
+695 NYDVDYIY
-703 DGTGKEIADMLAEHG
+703 DGTGREIVSMLAAHG
-718 YNVSADGKVL
+718 YNVSADGSKVI
-728 SDPIGNPIEEMTFTI
+728 SDPNGKAIEEMTFTI

-762 LRKIGIKVNV
+762 LKKIGINVNV

-821 EIKARKADEYPY
+821 EIKADRAKYG
-833 INHYE
+833 
-838 YENRVIDKLSE
+838 YENQVIDELSA
-849 LIDQGRST
+849 LIDQGRAT
-857 TVQNTRKTTY
+857 TTQNTRKTTY

-898 GATLNQNPTAFDG
+898 TNTLNQNPTAFDG

>member
-1 MKSKF
+1 MKRKL

-11 IASMAVAALASC
+11 VASMAIGIGAGC
-23 AKKKPGGG
+23 NNKKPHTDD
-31 NETTGGYQPTEQEQ
+31 NTAGGYQPTEQEQ

-53 DGADGVFNPYFSTAA
+53 DGADGVFNPYFSTAS

-86 TSYKYGDNYA
+86 TDYKYGDNYA
-96 CVTKDLDITYLD
+96 CVTKDLDITYID
-108 ASGKETNKE
+108 ASGKETKKE
-117 TSAKQTRYDFLI
+117 TSAQYTRYDFLI
-129 KKGVKFSDGKDLTI
+129 KKGIKFSDGEDLTI

-150 YLFLDTAYSGS
+150 YLFLDPAYSGS

-173 KYRTGKDDKNAMS
+173 KYRTGKDDKGAMS
-186 SIDATATTNADAR
+186 TIDATATTNADMR
-199 LRRVYNWLNNQK
+199 LLRIYNWLNNQILIK
-211 LLAEFESVENI
+211 EYGSVGNI
-222 PADAG
+222 PANAG
-227 YVSGLEVYKN
+227 YVSGLDQYKA
-237 EIEKDIKAFI
+237 EIESDIKAFI

-292 HPGTS
+292 HAGTS
-297 RYVKVDEKGNEV
+297 RYVKVDDAGNEV
-309 TTEQEDANDKLPED
+309 SIEQEDANDALADDDPNK
-323 KRKVYRYKI
+323 KTYRYKL
-332 DWEGTDYKTIFAKFT
+332 DWDGTTYHDDFAKLTTDEAKKDYAIKYIYKT
-347 SDAAKREY
+347 
-355 AINFVYESTTGFA
+355 TTGF
-368 LDEEFSLTDYG
+368 ELTEDFTIDYD
-379 KIEKDALKNAIY
+379 KIEKDALRKAIY

-398 SLYTNVQLEERSKII
+398 SLYTDIQLNERSKII
-413 NAAEGSKGFK
+413 AAADGDNTGFK
-423 SIEGVKNY
+423 SIEGVKYSTQNS
-431 TTKTFRNEK
+431 FRNEK
-440 TKKHYNLDGEYDVLS
+440 TKEYYDLDGDYDVLS

-474 PLHYYSYEGAA
+474 PMHYYSYDGAG

-497 VKFNDSTFMN
+497 VVFNSSSFMN
-507 NVVNAPSKIGVP
+507 DTVKAPSKLGVP

-534 NDKYPSKTEFL
+534 NDLYPGKNEFL
-545 KNYRVYYERNTYF
+545 NNNRVYYERNTYF
-558 DTLDGVVG
+558 DTLDGVKN

-589 SSLEKNEIDVGSPT
+589 QSLEKNEIDVGTPN

-612 NAATM
+612 NGATM
-617 SHLTSKMVWVNG
+617 SHLTSKMVWTNG

-636 AGKIPDVWLRRAIIK
+636 AGKIADVWLRRAIIK
-651 TMNTAMIMGY
+651 AMNTDMIMGY
-661 YKSDDLASVIYRPM
+661 YKSDDLASIIYRPM

-683 DTAGVFKGETLD
+683 DSATTYSGTTLD
-695 GESIDYIY
+695 NYDVDYIY
-703 DGTGKEIADMLAEHG
+703 DGTGREIVSMLAEHG
-718 YNVSADGKVL
+718 YNVSADGSKVI
-728 SDPIGNPIEEMTFTI
+728 SDPNDHSIEEMTFTI

-762 LRKIGIKVNV
+762 LKKIGITVNV

-821 EIKARKADEYPY
+821 EIKAGRAKYG
-833 INHYE
+833 
-838 YENRVIDKLSE
+838 YENQVIDELSA
-849 LIDQGRST
+849 LIDQGRAT
-857 TVQNTRKTTY
+857 TNQNTRKTTY

-898 GATLNQNPTAFDG
+898 TNTLNQNPTAFDG

>member
-1 MKSKF
+1 MKRKL

-11 IASMAVAALASC
+11 VASMAIGIGAGC
-23 AKKKPGGG
+23 NNKKPHTDG
-31 NETTGGYQPTEQEQ
+31 NTAGGYQPTEQEQ

-53 DGADGVFNPYFSTAA
+53 DGADGVFNPYFSTAS

-86 TSYKYGDNYA
+86 TDYKYGDNYA
-96 CVTKDLDITYLD
+96 CVTKDLDITYID
-108 ASGKETNKE
+108 ASGKETKKE
-117 TSAKQTRYDFLI
+117 ALAQYTRYDFLI
-129 KKGVKFSDGKDLTI
+129 KKGIKFSDGVDLTI

-173 KYRTGKDDKNAMS
+173 KYRTGKDDKGAMS
-186 SIDATATTNADAR
+186 TIDATATTNADMR
-199 LRRVYNWLNNQK
+199 LLRIYNWLNNQILIK
-211 LLAEFESVENI
+211 EYGSVGNI
-222 PADAG
+222 PANAG
-227 YVSGLEVYKN
+227 YVSGLDQYKA
-237 EIEKDIKAFI
+237 EIESDIKAFI

-292 HPGTS
+292 HAGTS
-297 RYVKVDEKGNEV
+297 RYVRVDDAGNEV
-309 TTEQEDANDKLPED
+309 SIEQEDANDKLADDDPN
-323 KRKVYRYKI
+323 KKTYRYKL
-332 DWEGTDYKTIFAKFT
+332 DWDGTTYHDDFAKLTTDEAKKDYAIKYIYKT
-347 SDAAKREY
+347 
-355 AINFVYESTTGFA
+355 TTGF
-368 LDEEFSLTDYG
+368 ELTEDFTIDYD
-379 KIEKDALKNAIY
+379 KIEKDALRKAIY

-398 SLYTNVQLEERSKII
+398 SLYTDIQLNERTKII
-413 NAAEGSKGFK
+413 AAAEGDKTGFK
-423 SIEGVKNY
+423 SIEGVKYSTQNS
-431 TTKTFRNEK
+431 FRNEK
-440 TKKHYNLDGEYDVLS
+440 TKEYYDLDGDYDVLS

-474 PLHYYSYEGAA
+474 PMHYYSYDGAG

-507 NVVNAPSKIGVP
+507 NVVKAPSKLGVP

-534 NDKYPSKTEFL
+534 NDLYPGKNEFL
-545 KNYRVYYERNTYF
+545 NNNRVYYERNTYF
-558 DTLDGVVG
+558 DTLDGVEN

-589 SSLEKNEIDVGSPT
+589 QSLEKNEIDVGTPN

-612 NAATM
+612 NGATM
-617 SHLTSKMVWVNG
+617 SHLTSKMVWTNG

-636 AGKIPDVWLRRAIIK
+636 AGKIADVWLRRAIIK
-651 TMNTAMIMGY
+651 AMNTDMIMGY
-661 YKSDDLASVIYRPM
+661 YKSDDLASIIYRPM

-683 DTAGVFKGETLD
+683 DSATTYSGTTLD
-695 GESIDYIY
+695 NYDVDYIY
-703 DGTGKEIADMLAEHG
+703 DGTGREIVSMLAEHG
-718 YNVSADGKVL
+718 YNVSADRSKVI
-728 SDPIGNPIEEMTFTI
+728 SDPNGKAIEEMTFTI

-762 LRKIGIKVNV
+762 LKKIGINVNV

-821 EIKARKADEYPY
+821 EIKADRAKYG
-833 INHYE
+833 
-838 YENRVIDKLSE
+838 YENQVIDELSA
-849 LIDQGRST
+849 LIDQGRAT
-857 TVQNTRKTTY
+857 TTQNTRKTTY

-898 GATLNQNPTAFDG
+898 TNTLNQNPTAFDG

>member
-1 MKSKF
+1 MKRKL

-11 IASMAVAALASC
+11 VASMAIGIGAGC
-23 AKKKPGGG
+23 NNKKPHTDG
-31 NETTGGYQPTEQEQ
+31 NTAGGYQPTEQEQ

-53 DGADGVFNPYFSTAA
+53 DGADGVFNPYFSTAS

-86 TSYKYGDNYA
+86 TDYKYGDNYA
-96 CVTKDLDITYLD
+96 CVTKDLDITYID
-108 ASGKETNKE
+108 ASGKETKKE
-117 TSAKQTRYDFLI
+117 ALAQYTRYDFLI
-129 KKGVKFSDGKDLTI
+129 KKGIKFSDGVDLTI

-173 KYRTGKDDKNAMS
+173 KYRTGKDDKGAMS
-186 SIDATATTNADAR
+186 TIDATATTNADMR
-199 LRRVYNWLNNQK
+199 LLRIYNWLNNQILIK
-211 LLAEFESVENI
+211 EYGSVGNI
-222 PADAG
+222 PANAG
-227 YVSGLEVYKN
+227 FVSGLDQYKA
-237 EIEKDIKAFI
+237 EIESDIKAFI
-247 PYFQTEVKNDYDSA
+247 PHFQTEVKNDYDSA

-292 HPGTS
+292 HAGTS
-297 RYVKVDEKGNEV
+297 RYVKVDDAGNEV
-309 TTEQEDANDKLPED
+309 SIEQEDANDKLADDDPN
-323 KRKVYRYKI
+323 KKTYRYKL
-332 DWEGTDYKTIFAKFT
+332 DWDGTTYHDDFAKLTTDEAKKDYAIKYIYKT
-347 SDAAKREY
+347 
-355 AINFVYESTTGFA
+355 TTGF
-368 LDEEFSLTDYG
+368 ELTEDFTIDYD
-379 KIEKDALKNAIY
+379 KIEKDALRKAIY

-398 SLYTNVQLEERSKII
+398 SLYTDIQLNERTKII
-413 NAAEGSKGFK
+413 AAAEGDKTGFK
-423 SIEGVKNY
+423 SIEGVKYSTQNS
-431 TTKTFRNEK
+431 FRNEK
-440 TKKHYNLDGEYDVLS
+440 TKEYYDLDGDYDVLS

-474 PLHYYSYEGAA
+474 PMHYYSYDGAG

-497 VKFNDSTFMN
+497 VKFNDSKFMN
-507 NVVNAPSKIGVP
+507 NVVKAPSKLGVP

-534 NDKYPSKTEFL
+534 NDLYPGKNEFL
-545 KNYRVYYERNTYF
+545 NNNRVYYERNTYF
-558 DTLDGVVG
+558 DTLDGVEN

-589 SSLEKNEIDVGSPT
+589 QSLEKNEIDVGTPN

-612 NAATM
+612 NGATM
-617 SHLTSKMVWVNG
+617 SHLTSKMVWTNG

-636 AGKIPDVWLRRAIIK
+636 AGKIADVWLRRAIIK
-651 TMNTAMIMGY
+651 AMNTDMIMGY
-661 YKSDDLASVIYRPM
+661 YKSDDLASIIYRPM

-683 DTAGVFKGETLD
+683 DSATTYSGTTLD
-695 GESIDYIY
+695 NYDVDYIY
-703 DGTGKEIADMLAEHG
+703 DGTGREIVSMLAEHG
-718 YNVSADGKVL
+718 YNVSADGSKVI
-728 SDPIGNPIEEMTFTI
+728 SDPNGKAIEEMTFTI

-762 LRKIGIKVNV
+762 LKKIGINVNV

-821 EIKARKADEYPY
+821 EIKADRAKYS
-833 INHYE
+833 
-838 YENRVIDKLSE
+838 YENQVIDELSA
-849 LIDQGRST
+849 LIDQGRAT
-857 TVQNTRKTTY
+857 TTQNTRKTTY

-898 GATLNQNPTAFDG
+898 TNTLNQNPTAFDG

>member
-1 MKSKF
+1 MKRKL

-11 IASMAVAALASC
+11 VASMAIGIGAGC
-23 AKKKPGGG
+23 NNKKPHTDD
-31 NETTGGYQPTEQEQ
+31 NTAGGYQPTEQEQ

-53 DGADGVFNPYFSTAA
+53 DGADGVFNPYFSTAS

-86 TSYKYGDNYA
+86 TDYKYGDNYA
-96 CVTKDLDITYLD
+96 CVTKDLDITYID
-108 ASGKETNKE
+108 ASGKETKKE
-117 TSAKQTRYDFLI
+117 TSAQYTRYDFLI
-129 KKGVKFSDGKDLTI
+129 KKGIKFSDGEDLTI

-150 YLFLDTAYSGS
+150 YLFLDPAYSGS

-173 KYRTGKDDKNAMS
+173 KYRTGKDDKGAMS
-186 SIDATATTNADAR
+186 TIDANATTNADMR
-199 LRRVYNWLNNQK
+199 LLRIYNWLNNQILIK
-211 LLAEFESVENI
+211 EYGSVGNI
-222 PADAG
+222 PANAG
-227 YVSGLEVYKN
+227 YVSGLDQYKA
-237 EIEKDIKAFI
+237 EIESDIKAFI

-292 HPGTS
+292 HAGTS
-297 RYVKVDEKGNEV
+297 RYVKVDDAGNEV
-309 TTEQEDANDKLPED
+309 SIEQEDANDALADNDPNK
-323 KRKVYRYKI
+323 KTYRYKL
-332 DWEGTDYKTIFAKFT
+332 DWDGTTYHDDFSKLTTDEAKKDYAIKYIYKT
-347 SDAAKREY
+347 
-355 AINFVYESTTGFA
+355 TTGF
-368 LDEEFSLTDYG
+368 ELTEDFTIDYD
-379 KIEKDALKNAIY
+379 KIEKDALRKAIY

-398 SLYTNVQLEERSKII
+398 SLYTDIQLNERSKII
-413 NAAEGSKGFK
+413 AAADGDNTGFK
-423 SIEGVKNY
+423 SIEGVKYSTQNS
-431 TTKTFRNEK
+431 FRNEK
-440 TKKHYNLDGEYDVLS
+440 TKEYYDLDGDYDVLS

-474 PLHYYSYEGAA
+474 PMHYYSYDGAG

-497 VKFNDSTFMN
+497 VVFNSSSFMN
-507 NVVNAPSKIGVP
+507 DTVKAPSKLGVP

-534 NDKYPSKTEFL
+534 NDLYPGKNEFL
-545 KNYRVYYERNTYF
+545 NNNRVYYERNTYF
-558 DTLDGVVG
+558 DTLDGVEN

-589 SSLEKNEIDVGSPT
+589 QSLEKNEIDVGTPN

-612 NAATM
+612 NGATM
-617 SHLTSKMVWVNG
+617 SHLTSKMVWTNG

-636 AGKIPDVWLRRAIIK
+636 AGKIADVWLRRAIIK
-651 TMNTAMIMGY
+651 AMNTDMIMGY
-661 YKSDDLASVIYRPM
+661 YKSDDLASIIYRPM

-683 DTAGVFKGETLD
+683 DSATTYSGTTLD
-695 GESIDYIY
+695 NYDVDYIY
-703 DGTGKEIADMLAEHG
+703 DGTGREIVSMLAEHG
-718 YNVSADGKVL
+718 YNVSADGSKVI
-728 SDPIGNPIEEMTFTI
+728 SDPNEDSIEEMTFTI

-762 LRKIGIKVNV
+762 LKKIGITVNV

-821 EIKARKADEYPY
+821 EIKADRATYG
-833 INHYE
+833 
-838 YENRVIDKLSE
+838 YENQVIDELSA
-849 LIDQGRST
+849 LIDQGRAT
-857 TVQNTRKTTY
+857 TNQNTRKTTY

-898 GATLNQNPTAFDG
+898 TNTLNQNPTAFDG

>member
-1 MKSKF
+1 MKRKL

-11 IASMAVAALASC
+11 VASMAIGIGAGC
-23 AKKKPGGG
+23 NNKKPHTD
-31 NETTGGYQPTEQEQ
+31 NNTAGGYQPTEQEQ

-53 DGADGVFNPYFSTAA
+53 DGADGVFNPYFSTAS

-86 TSYKYGDNYA
+86 TDYKYGDNYA
-96 CVTKDLDITYLD
+96 CVTKDLDITYID
-108 ASGKETNKE
+108 ASGKETKKE
-117 TSAKQTRYDFLI
+117 ALAQYTRYDFLI
-129 KKGVKFSDGKDLTI
+129 KKGIKFSDGVDLTI

-173 KYRTGKDDKNAMS
+173 KYRTGKDDKGAMS
-186 SIDATATTNADAR
+186 TIDATATTNADMR
-199 LRRVYNWLNNQK
+199 LLRIYNWLNNQILIK
-211 LLAEFESVENI
+211 EYGSVGNI
-222 PADAG
+222 PANAG
-227 YVSGLEVYKN
+227 YVSGLDQYKA
-237 EIEKDIKAFI
+237 EIESDIKAFI

-292 HPGTS
+292 HAGTS
-297 RYVKVDEKGNEV
+297 RYVRVDDAGNEV
-309 TTEQEDANDKLPED
+309 SIEQEDANDKLADDDPN
-323 KRKVYRYKI
+323 KKTYRYKL
-332 DWEGTDYKTIFAKFT
+332 DWDGTTYHDDFAKLTTDEAKKDYAIKYIYKT
-347 SDAAKREY
+347 
-355 AINFVYESTTGFA
+355 TTGF
-368 LDEEFSLTDYG
+368 ELTEDFTIDYD
-379 KIEKDALKNAIY
+379 KIEKDALRKAIY

-398 SLYTNVQLEERSKII
+398 SLYTDIQLNERTKII
-413 NAAEGSKGFK
+413 AAAEGDKTGFK
-423 SIEGVKNY
+423 SIEGVKYSTQNS
-431 TTKTFRNEK
+431 FRNEK
-440 TKKHYNLDGEYDVLS
+440 TKEYYDLDGDYDVLS

-474 PLHYYSYEGAA
+474 PMHYYSYDGAG

-507 NVVNAPSKIGVP
+507 NVVKAPSKLGVP

-534 NDKYPSKTEFL
+534 NDLYPGKNEFL
-545 KNYRVYYERNTYF
+545 NNNRVYYERNTYF
-558 DTLDGVVG
+558 DTLDGVEN

-589 SSLEKNEIDVGSPT
+589 QSLEKNEIDVGTPN

-612 NAATM
+612 NGATM
-617 SHLTSKMVWVNG
+617 SHLTSKMVWTNG

-636 AGKIPDVWLRRAIIK
+636 AGKIADVWLRRAIIK
-651 TMNTAMIMGY
+651 AMNTDMIMGY
-661 YKSDDLASVIYRPM
+661 YKSDDLASIIYRPM

-683 DTAGVFKGETLD
+683 DSATTYSGTTLD
-695 GESIDYIY
+695 NYDVDYIY
-703 DGTGKEIADMLAEHG
+703 DGTGREIVSMLAEHG
-718 YNVSADGKVL
+718 YNVSADRSKVI
-728 SDPIGNPIEEMTFTI
+728 SDPNGKAIEEMTFTI

-762 LRKIGIKVNV
+762 LKKIGINVNV

-821 EIKARKADEYPY
+821 EIKADRAKYG
-833 INHYE
+833 
-838 YENRVIDKLSE
+838 YENQVIDELSA
-849 LIDQGRST
+849 LIDQGRAT
-857 TVQNTRKTTY
+857 TTQNTRKTTY

-898 GATLNQNPTAFDG
+898 TNTLNQNPTAFDG

>member
-1 MKSKF
+1 MKRKL

-11 IASMAVAALASC
+11 VASMAIGIGAGC
-23 AKKKPGGG
+23 NNKKPHTDD
-31 NETTGGYQPTEQEQ
+31 NTAGGYQPTEQEQ

-53 DGADGVFNPYFSTAA
+53 DGADGVFNPYFSTAS

-86 TSYKYGDNYA
+86 TDYKYGDNYA
-96 CVTKDLDITYLD
+96 CVTKDLDITYID
-108 ASGKETNKE
+108 ASGKETKKE
-117 TSAKQTRYDFLI
+117 TSAQYTRYDFLI
-129 KKGVKFSDGKDLTI
+129 KKGIKFSDGEDLTI

-150 YLFLDTAYSGS
+150 YLFLDPAYSGS

-173 KYRTGKDDKNAMS
+173 KYCTGKDDKGAMS
-186 SIDATATTNADAR
+186 TIDATATTNADMR
-199 LRRVYNWLNNQK
+199 LLRIYNWLNNQILIK
-211 LLAEFESVENI
+211 EYGSVGNI
-222 PADAG
+222 PANAG
-227 YVSGLEVYKN
+227 YVSGLDQYKA
-237 EIEKDIKAFI
+237 EIESDIKAFI

-292 HPGTS
+292 HAGTS
-297 RYVKVDEKGNEV
+297 RYVKVDDAGNEV
-309 TTEQEDANDKLPED
+309 SIEQEDANDALADNDPNK
-323 KRKVYRYKI
+323 KTYRYKL
-332 DWEGTDYKTIFAKFT
+332 DWDGTTYHDDFAKLTTDEAKKDYAIKYIYKT
-347 SDAAKREY
+347 
-355 AINFVYESTTGFA
+355 TTGF
-368 LDEEFSLTDYG
+368 ELTEDFTIDYD
-379 KIEKDALKNAIY
+379 KIEKDALRKAIY

-398 SLYTNVQLEERSKII
+398 SLYTDIQLNERSKII
-413 NAAEGSKGFK
+413 AAADGDNTGFK
-423 SIEGVKNY
+423 SIEGVKYSTQNS
-431 TTKTFRNEK
+431 FRNEK
-440 TKKHYNLDGEYDVLS
+440 TKEYYDLDGDYDVLS

-474 PLHYYSYEGAA
+474 PMHYYSYDGAG

-497 VKFNDSTFMN
+497 VVFNSSSFMN
-507 NVVNAPSKIGVP
+507 DTVKAPSKLGVP

-534 NDKYPSKTEFL
+534 NDLYPGKNEFL
-545 KNYRVYYERNTYF
+545 NNNRVYYERNTYF
-558 DTLDGVVG
+558 DTLDGVEN

-589 SSLEKNEIDVGSPT
+589 QSLEKNEIDVGTPN

-612 NAATM
+612 NGATM
-617 SHLTSKMVWVNG
+617 SHLTSKMVWTNG

-636 AGKIPDVWLRRAIIK
+636 AGKIADVWLRRAIIK
-651 TMNTAMIMGY
+651 AMNTDMIMGY
-661 YKSDDLASVIYRPM
+661 YKSDDLASIIYRPM

-683 DTAGVFKGETLD
+683 DSATTYSGTTLD
-695 GESIDYIY
+695 NYDVDYIY
-703 DGTGKEIADMLAEHG
+703 DGTGREIVSMLAEHG
-718 YNVSADGKVL
+718 YNVSADGRKVI
-728 SDPIGNPIEEMTFTI
+728 SDPNGHSIEEMTFTI

-762 LRKIGIKVNV
+762 LKKIGITVNV

-821 EIKARKADEYPY
+821 EIKADRAKYG
-833 INHYE
+833 
-838 YENRVIDKLSE
+838 YENQVIDELSA
-849 LIDQGRST
+849 LIDQGRAT
-857 TVQNTRKTTY
+857 TNQNTRKTTY

-898 GATLNQNPTAFDG
+898 TNTLNQNPTAFDG

>member
-1 MKSKF
+1 MKRKL

-11 IASMAVAALASC
+11 VASMAIGIGAGC
-23 AKKKPGGG
+23 NNKKPHTDD
-31 NETTGGYQPTEQEQ
+31 NTAGGYQPTEQEQ

-53 DGADGVFNPYFSTAA
+53 DGADGVFNPYFSTAS

-86 TSYKYGDNYA
+86 TDYKYGDNYA
-96 CVTKDLDITYLD
+96 CITKDLDITYID
-108 ASGKETNKE
+108 ASGKETKKE
-117 TSAKQTRYDFLI
+117 TSAQYTRYDFLI
-129 KKGVKFSDGKDLTI
+129 KKGIKFSDGEDLTI

-150 YLFLDTAYSGS
+150 YLFLDPAYSGS

-173 KYRTGKDDKNAMS
+173 KYRTGKDDKGAMS
-186 SIDATATTNADAR
+186 TIDATATTNADMR
-199 LRRVYNWLNNQK
+199 LLRIYNWLNNQILIK
-211 LLAEFESVENI
+211 EYGSVGNI
-222 PADAG
+222 PANAG
-227 YVSGLEVYKN
+227 YVSGLDQYKA
-237 EIEKDIKAFI
+237 EIESDIKAFI

-292 HPGTS
+292 HAGTS
-297 RYVKVDEKGNEV
+297 RYVKVDDAGNEV
-309 TTEQEDANDKLPED
+309 SIEQEDANDALADNDPNK
-323 KRKVYRYKI
+323 KTYRYKL
-332 DWEGTDYKTIFAKFT
+332 DWDGTTYHDDFAKLTTDEAKKDYAIKYIYKT
-347 SDAAKREY
+347 
-355 AINFVYESTTGFA
+355 TTGF
-368 LDEEFSLTDYG
+368 ELTEDFTIDYD
-379 KIEKDALKNAIY
+379 KIEKDALRKAIY

-398 SLYTNVQLEERSKII
+398 SLYTDIQLNERSKII
-413 NAAEGSKGFK
+413 AAADGDNTGFK
-423 SIEGVKNY
+423 SIEGVKYSTQNS
-431 TTKTFRNEK
+431 FRNEK
-440 TKKHYNLDGEYDVLS
+440 TKEYYDLDGDYDVLS

-474 PLHYYSYEGAA
+474 PMHYYSYDGAG

-497 VKFNDSTFMN
+497 VVFNSSSFMN
-507 NVVNAPSKIGVP
+507 DTVKAPSKLGVP

-534 NDKYPSKTEFL
+534 NDLYPGKNEFL
-545 KNYRVYYERNTYF
+545 NNNRVYYERNTYF
-558 DTLDGVVG
+558 DTLDGVEN

-589 SSLEKNEIDVGSPT
+589 QSLEKNEIDVGTPN

-612 NAATM
+612 NGATM
-617 SHLTSKMVWVNG
+617 SHLTSKMVWTNG

-636 AGKIPDVWLRRAIIK
+636 AGKIADVWLRRAIIK
-651 TMNTAMIMGY
+651 AMNTDMIMGY
-661 YKSDDLASVIYRPM
+661 YKSDDLASIIYRPM

-683 DTAGVFKGETLD
+683 DSATTYSGTTLD
-695 GESIDYIY
+695 NYDVDYIY
-703 DGTGKEIADMLAEHG
+703 DGTGREIVSMLAEHG
-718 YNVSADGKVL
+718 YNVSADGSKVI
-728 SDPIGNPIEEMTFTI
+728 SNPDEHSIEEMTFTI

-762 LRKIGIKVNV
+762 LKKIGITVNV

-821 EIKARKADEYPY
+821 EIKADRAKYG
-833 INHYE
+833 
-838 YENRVIDKLSE
+838 YENQVIDELSA
-849 LIDQGRST
+849 LIDQGRAT
-857 TVQNTRKTTY
+857 TNQNTRKTTY

-898 GATLNQNPTAFDG
+898 TNTLNQNPTAFDG

>member
-1 MKSKF
+1 MKRKL

-11 IASMAVAALASC
+11 VASMAIGIGAGC
-23 AKKKPGGG
+23 NNKKPHTDG
-31 NETTGGYQPTEQEQ
+31 NTAGGYQPTEQEQ

-53 DGADGVFNPYFSTAA
+53 DGADGVFNPYFSTAS

-86 TSYKYGDNYA
+86 TDYKYGDNYA
-96 CVTKDLDITYLD
+96 CVTKDLDITYID
-108 ASGKETNKE
+108 ASGKETKKE
-117 TSAKQTRYDFLI
+117 GLAKYTRYDFLI
-129 KKGVKFSDGKDLTI
+129 KKGIKFSDGVDLTI

-173 KYRTGKDDKNAMS
+173 KYRTGKDDKGAMS
-186 SIDATATTNADAR
+186 TIDATATTNADMR
-199 LRRVYNWLNNQK
+199 LLRIYNWLNNQILIK
-211 LLAEFESVENI
+211 EYGSVGNI
-222 PADAG
+222 PANAG
-227 YVSGLEVYKN
+227 YVSGLDQYKA
-237 EIEKDIKAFI
+237 EIESDIKAFI

-292 HPGTS
+292 HAGTS
-297 RYVKVDEKGNEV
+297 RYVRVDDAGNEV
-309 TTEQEDANDKLPED
+309 SIEQEDANDKLADDDPN
-323 KRKVYRYKI
+323 KKTYRYKL
-332 DWEGTDYKTIFAKFT
+332 DWDGTTYHDDFAKLTTDEAKKDYAIKYIYKT
-347 SDAAKREY
+347 
-355 AINFVYESTTGFA
+355 TTGF
-368 LDEEFSLTDYG
+368 ELTEDFTIDYD
-379 KIEKDALKNAIY
+379 KIEKDALRKAIY

-398 SLYTNVQLEERSKII
+398 SLYTDIQLNERTKII
-413 NAAEGSKGFK
+413 AAAEGDKTGFK
-423 SIEGVKNY
+423 SIEGVKYSTQNS
-431 TTKTFRNEK
+431 FRNEK
-440 TKKHYNLDGEYDVLS
+440 TKEYYDLDGDYDVLS

-474 PLHYYSYEGAA
+474 PMHYYSYDGAG

-507 NVVNAPSKIGVP
+507 NVVKAPSKLGVP

-534 NDKYPSKTEFL
+534 NDLYPGKNEFL
-545 KNYRVYYERNTYF
+545 NNNRVYYERNTYF
-558 DTLDGVVG
+558 DTLDGVEN

-589 SSLEKNEIDVGSPT
+589 QSLEKNEIDVGTPN

-612 NAATM
+612 NGATM
-617 SHLTSKMVWVNG
+617 SHLTSKMVWTNG

-636 AGKIPDVWLRRAIIK
+636 AGKIADVWLRRAIIK
-651 TMNTAMIMGY
+651 AMNTDMIMGY
-661 YKSDDLASVIYRPM
+661 YKSDDLASIIYRPM

-683 DTAGVFKGETLD
+683 DSATTYSGTTLD
-695 GESIDYIY
+695 NYDVDYIY
-703 DGTGKEIADMLAEHG
+703 DGTGREIVLMLAEHG
-718 YNVSADGKVL
+718 YNVSADRSKVI
-728 SDPIGNPIEEMTFTI
+728 SDPNGKAIEEMTFTI

-762 LRKIGIKVNV
+762 LKKIGINVNV
-772 KTDQFALK
+772 NTDQFALK

-821 EIKARKADEYPY
+821 EIKADRTKYG
-833 INHYE
+833 
-838 YENRVIDKLSE
+838 YENQVIDELSA
-849 LIDQGRST
+849 LIDQGRAT
-857 TVQNTRKTTY
+857 TTQNTRKTTY

-898 GATLNQNPTAFDG
+898 TNTLNQNPTAFDG

>member
-1 MKSKF
+1 MKRKL

-11 IASMAVAALASC
+11 VASMAIGIGAGC
-23 AKKKPGGG
+23 NNKKPHTDD
-31 NETTGGYQPTEQEQ
+31 NTAGGYQPTEQEQ

-53 DGADGVFNPYFSTAA
+53 DGADGVFNPYFSTAS

-86 TSYKYGDNYA
+86 TDYKYGDNYA
-96 CVTKDLDITYLD
+96 CVTKDLDITYID
-108 ASGKETNKE
+108 ASGKETKKE
-117 TSAKQTRYDFLI
+117 TSAQYTRYDFLI
-129 KKGVKFSDGKDLTI
+129 KKGIKFSDGEDLTI

-150 YLFLDTAYSGS
+150 YLFLDPAYSGS

-173 KYRTGKDDKNAMS
+173 KYRTGKDDKGAMS
-186 SIDATATTNADAR
+186 TIDATATTNADMR
-199 LRRVYNWLNNQK
+199 LLRIYNWLNNQILIK
-211 LLAEFESVENI
+211 EYGSVGNI
-222 PADAG
+222 PANAG
-227 YVSGLEVYKN
+227 YVSGLDQYKA
-237 EIEKDIKAFI
+237 EIESDIKAFI

-292 HPGTS
+292 HAGTS
-297 RYVKVDEKGNEV
+297 RYVKVDDAGNEV
-309 TTEQEDANDKLPED
+309 SIEQEDANDALADNDPNK
-323 KRKVYRYKI
+323 KTYRYKL
-332 DWEGTDYKTIFAKFT
+332 DWDGTTYHDDFAKLTTDEAKKDYAIKYIYKT
-347 SDAAKREY
+347 
-355 AINFVYESTTGFA
+355 TTGF
-368 LDEEFSLTDYG
+368 ELTEDFTIDYD
-379 KIEKDALKNAIY
+379 KIEKDALRKAIY

-398 SLYTNVQLEERSKII
+398 SLYTDIQLNERSKII
-413 NAAEGSKGFK
+413 AAADGDNTGFK
-423 SIEGVKNY
+423 SIEGVKYSTQNS
-431 TTKTFRNEK
+431 FRNEK
-440 TKKHYNLDGEYDVLS
+440 TKEYYDLDGDYDVLS

-474 PLHYYSYEGAA
+474 PMHYYSYDGAG

-497 VKFNDSTFMN
+497 VVFNSSSFMN
-507 NVVNAPSKIGVP
+507 DTVKAPSKLGVP

-534 NDKYPSKTEFL
+534 NDLYPGKNEFL
-545 KNYRVYYERNTYF
+545 NNNRVYYERNTYF
-558 DTLDGVVG
+558 DTLDGVEN

-589 SSLEKNEIDVGSPT
+589 QSLEKNEIDVGTPN

-612 NAATM
+612 NGATM
-617 SHLTSKMVWVNG
+617 SHLTSKMVWTNG

-636 AGKIPDVWLRRAIIK
+636 AGKIADVWLRRAIIK
-651 TMNTAMIMGY
+651 AMNTDMIMGY
-661 YKSDDLASVIYRPM
+661 YKSDDLASIIYRPM

-683 DTAGVFKGETLD
+683 DSATTYSGTTLD
-695 GESIDYIY
+695 NYDVDYIY
-703 DGTGKEIADMLAEHG
+703 DGTGREIVSMLAEHG
-718 YNVSADGKVL
+718 YNVSADGSKVI
-728 SDPIGNPIEEMTFTI
+728 SDPNEDSIEEMTFTI

-762 LRKIGIKVNV
+762 LKKIGITVNV

-821 EIKARKADEYPY
+821 EIKADRAKYG
-833 INHYE
+833 
-838 YENRVIDKLSE
+838 YENQVIDELSA
-849 LIDQGRST
+849 LIDQGRAT
-857 TVQNTRKTTY
+857 TNQNTRKTTY

-898 GATLNQNPTAFDG
+898 TNTLNQNPTAFDG

>member
-1 MKSKF
+1 MKRKL

-11 IASMAVAALASC
+11 VASMAIGIGAGC
-23 AKKKPGGG
+23 NNKKPHTDG
-31 NETTGGYQPTEQEQ
+31 NTAGGYQPTEQEQ

-53 DGADGVFNPYFSTAA
+53 DGADGVFNPYFSTAS

-86 TSYKYGDNYA
+86 TDYKYGDNYA
-96 CVTKDLDITYLD
+96 CVTKDLDITYID
-108 ASGKETNKE
+108 ASGKETKKE
-117 TSAKQTRYDFLI
+117 ALAQYTRYDFLI
-129 KKGVKFSDGKDLTI
+129 KKGIKFSDGVDLTI

-173 KYRTGKDDKNAMS
+173 KYRTGKDDKGAMS
-186 SIDATATTNADAR
+186 TIDATATTNADMR
-199 LRRVYNWLNNQK
+199 LLRIYNWLNNQILIK
-211 LLAEFESVENI
+211 EYGSVGNI
-222 PADAG
+222 PANAG
-227 YVSGLEVYKN
+227 YVSGLDQYKA
-237 EIEKDIKAFI
+237 EIESDIKAFI

-292 HPGTS
+292 HAGTS
-297 RYVKVDEKGNEV
+297 RYVRVDDAGNEV
-309 TTEQEDANDKLPED
+309 SIEQEDANDKLADDDPN
-323 KRKVYRYKI
+323 KKTYRYKL
-332 DWEGTDYKTIFAKFT
+332 DWDGTTYHDDFAKLTTDEAKKDYAIKYIYKT
-347 SDAAKREY
+347 
-355 AINFVYESTTGFA
+355 TTGF
-368 LDEEFSLTDYG
+368 ELTEDFTIDYD
-379 KIEKDALKNAIY
+379 KIEKDALRKAIY

-398 SLYTNVQLEERSKII
+398 SLYTDIQLNERTKII
-413 NAAEGSKGFK
+413 AAAEGDKTGFK
-423 SIEGVKNY
+423 SIEGVKYSTQNS
-431 TTKTFRNEK
+431 FRNEK
-440 TKKHYNLDGEYDVLS
+440 TKEYYDLDGDYDVLS

-474 PLHYYSYEGAA
+474 PMHYYSYDGAG

-497 VKFNDSTFMN
+497 VKFNDSKFMN
-507 NVVNAPSKIGVP
+507 NVVKAPSKLGVP

-534 NDKYPSKTEFL
+534 NDLYPGKNEFL
-545 KNYRVYYERNTYF
+545 NNNRVYYERNTYF
-558 DTLDGVVG
+558 DTLDGVEN

-589 SSLEKNEIDVGSPT
+589 QSLEKNEIDVGTPN

-612 NAATM
+612 NGATM
-617 SHLTSKMVWVNG
+617 SHLTSKMVWTNG

-636 AGKIPDVWLRRAIIK
+636 AGKIADVWLRRAIIK
-651 TMNTAMIMGY
+651 AMNTDMIMGY
-661 YKSDDLASVIYRPM
+661 YKSDDLASIIYRPM

-683 DTAGVFKGETLD
+683 DSATTYSGTTLD
-695 GESIDYIY
+695 NYDVDYIY
-703 DGTGKEIADMLAEHG
+703 DGTGREIVSMLAEHG
-718 YNVSADGKVL
+718 YNVSADRSKVI
-728 SDPIGNPIEEMTFTI
+728 SDPNGKAIEEMTFTI

-762 LRKIGIKVNV
+762 LKKIGINVNV

-821 EIKARKADEYPY
+821 EIKADRAKYG
-833 INHYE
+833 
-838 YENRVIDKLSE
+838 YENQVIDELSA
-849 LIDQGRST
+849 LIDQGRAT
-857 TVQNTRKTTY
+857 TTQNTRKTTY

-898 GATLNQNPTAFDG
+898 TNTLNQNPTAFDG

>member
-1 MKSKF
+1 MKRKL

-11 IASMAVAALASC
+11 VASMAIGIGAGC
-23 AKKKPGGG
+23 NNKKPHTDD
-31 NETTGGYQPTEQEQ
+31 NTAGGYQPTEQEQ

-53 DGADGVFNPYFSTAA
+53 DGADGVFNPYFSTAS

-86 TSYKYGDNYA
+86 TDYKYGDNYA
-96 CVTKDLDITYLD
+96 CVTKDLDITYID
-108 ASGKETNKE
+108 ASGKETKKE
-117 TSAKQTRYDFLI
+117 TSAQYTRYDFLI
-129 KKGVKFSDGKDLTI
+129 KKGIKFSDGEDLTI

-150 YLFLDTAYSGS
+150 YLFLDPAYSGS

-173 KYRTGKDDKNAMS
+173 KYRTGKDDKGAMS
-186 SIDATATTNADAR
+186 TIDATATTNADMR
-199 LRRVYNWLNNQK
+199 LLRIYNWLNNQILIK
-211 LLAEFESVENI
+211 EYGSVGNI
-222 PADAG
+222 PANAG
-227 YVSGLEVYKN
+227 YVSGLDQYKA
-237 EIEKDIKAFI
+237 EIESDIKAFI

-292 HPGTS
+292 HAGTS
-297 RYVKVDEKGNEV
+297 RYVKVDDAGNEV
-309 TTEQEDANDKLPED
+309 SIEQEDANDALADNDPNK
-323 KRKVYRYKI
+323 KTYRYKL
-332 DWEGTDYKTIFAKFT
+332 DWDGTTYHDDFAKLTTDEAKKDYAIKYIYKT
-347 SDAAKREY
+347 
-355 AINFVYESTTGFA
+355 TTGF
-368 LDEEFSLTDYG
+368 ELTEDFTIDYD
-379 KIEKDALKNAIY
+379 KIEKDALRKAIY

-398 SLYTNVQLEERSKII
+398 SLYTDIQLNERSKII
-413 NAAEGSKGFK
+413 AAADGDNTGFK
-423 SIEGVKNY
+423 SIEGVKYSTQNS
-431 TTKTFRNEK
+431 FRNEK
-440 TKKHYNLDGEYDVLS
+440 TKEYYDLDGDYDVLS

-474 PLHYYSYEGAA
+474 PMHYYSYDGAG

-497 VKFNDSTFMN
+497 VVFNSSSFMN
-507 NVVNAPSKIGVP
+507 DTVKAPSKLGVP

-534 NDKYPSKTEFL
+534 NDLYPGKNEFL
-545 KNYRVYYERNTYF
+545 NNNRVYYERNTYF
-558 DTLDGVVG
+558 DTLDGVEN

-589 SSLEKNEIDVGSPT
+589 QSLEKNEIDVGTPN

-612 NAATM
+612 NGATM
-617 SHLTSKMVWVNG
+617 SHLTSKMVWTNG

-636 AGKIPDVWLRRAIIK
+636 AGKIADVWLRRAIIK
-651 TMNTAMIMGY
+651 AMNTDMIMGY
-661 YKSDDLASVIYRPM
+661 YKSDDLASIIYRPM

-683 DTAGVFKGETLD
+683 DSATTYSGTTLD
-695 GESIDYIY
+695 NYDVDYIY
-703 DGTGKEIADMLAEHG
+703 DGTGREIVSMLAEHG
-718 YNVSADGKVL
+718 YNVSADRSKVI
-728 SDPIGNPIEEMTFTI
+728 SDPNGKAIEEMTFTI

-762 LRKIGIKVNV
+762 LKKIGINVNV

-821 EIKARKADEYPY
+821 EIKADRAKYG
-833 INHYE
+833 
-838 YENRVIDKLSE
+838 YENQVIDELSA
-849 LIDQGRST
+849 LIDQGRAT
-857 TVQNTRKTTY
+857 TNQNTRKTTY

-898 GATLNQNPTAFDG
+898 TNTLNQNPTAFDG

>member
-1 MKSKF
+1 MKRKL

-11 IASMAVAALASC
+11 VASMAIGIGAGC
-23 AKKKPGGG
+23 NNKKPHTDD
-31 NETTGGYQPTEQEQ
+31 NTAGGYQPTEQEQ

-53 DGADGVFNPYFSTAA
+53 DGADGVFNPYFSTAS

-86 TSYKYGDNYA
+86 TDYKYGDNYA
-96 CVTKDLDITYLD
+96 CVTKDLDITYID
-108 ASGKETNKE
+108 ASGKETKKE
-117 TSAKQTRYDFLI
+117 TSAQYTRYDFLI
-129 KKGVKFSDGKDLTI
+129 KKGIKFSDGEDLTI

-150 YLFLDTAYSGS
+150 YLFLDPAYSGS

-173 KYRTGKDDKNAMS
+173 KYRTGKDDKGAMS
-186 SIDATATTNADAR
+186 TIDATATTNADMR
-199 LRRVYNWLNNQK
+199 LLRIYNWLNNQILIK
-211 LLAEFESVENI
+211 EYGSVGNI
-222 PADAG
+222 PANAG
-227 YVSGLEVYKN
+227 YVSGLDQYKA
-237 EIEKDIKAFI
+237 EIESDIKAFI

-292 HPGTS
+292 HAGTS
-297 RYVKVDEKGNEV
+297 RYVKVDDAGNEV
-309 TTEQEDANDKLPED
+309 SIEQEDANDALADNDPNK
-323 KRKVYRYKI
+323 KTYRYKL
-332 DWEGTDYKTIFAKFT
+332 DWDGTTYHDDFAKLTTDEAKKDYAIKYIYKT
-347 SDAAKREY
+347 
-355 AINFVYESTTGFA
+355 TTGF
-368 LDEEFSLTDYG
+368 ELTEDFTIDYD
-379 KIEKDALKNAIY
+379 KIEKDALRKAIY

-398 SLYTNVQLEERSKII
+398 SLYTDIQLNERSKII
-413 NAAEGSKGFK
+413 AAADGDNTGFK
-423 SIEGVKNY
+423 SIEGVKYSTQNS
-431 TTKTFRNEK
+431 FRNEK
-440 TKKHYNLDGEYDVLS
+440 TKEYYDLDGDYDVLS

-474 PLHYYSYEGAA
+474 PMHYYSYDGAG

-497 VKFNDSTFMN
+497 VVFNSSSFMN
-507 NVVNAPSKIGVP
+507 DTVKAPSKLGVP

-534 NDKYPSKTEFL
+534 NDLYPGKNEFL
-545 KNYRVYYERNTYF
+545 NNNRVYYERNTYF
-558 DTLDGVVG
+558 DTLDGVEN

-589 SSLEKNEIDVGSPT
+589 QSLEKNEIDVGTPN

-612 NAATM
+612 NGATM
-617 SHLTSKMVWVNG
+617 SHLTSKMVWTNG

-636 AGKIPDVWLRRAIIK
+636 AGKIADVWLRRAIIK
-651 TMNTAMIMGY
+651 AMNTDMIMGY
-661 YKSDDLASVIYRPM
+661 YKSDDLASIIYRPM

-683 DTAGVFKGETLD
+683 DSATTYSGTTLD
-695 GESIDYIY
+695 NYDVDYIY
-703 DGTGKEIADMLAEHG
+703 DGTGREIVSMLAEHG
-718 YNVSADGKVL
+718 YNVSADGSKVI
-728 SDPIGNPIEEMTFTI
+728 SDPNEDSIEEMTFTI

-762 LRKIGIKVNV
+762 LKKIGITVNV

-821 EIKARKADEYPY
+821 EIKADRATYG
-833 INHYE
+833 
-838 YENRVIDKLSE
+838 YENQVIDELSA
-849 LIDQGRST
+849 LIDQGRAT
-857 TVQNTRKTTY
+857 TNQNTRKTTY

-898 GATLNQNPTAFDG
+898 TNTLNQNPTAFDG

>member
-1 MKSKF
+1 MKRKL

-11 IASMAVAALASC
+11 VASMAIGIGAGC
-23 AKKKPGGG
+23 NNKKPHTDG
-31 NETTGGYQPTEQEQ
+31 NTAGGYQPTEQEQ

-53 DGADGVFNPYFSTAA
+53 DGADGVFNPYFSTAS

-86 TSYKYGDNYA
+86 TDYKYGDNYA
-96 CVTKDLDITYLD
+96 CVTKDLDITYID
-108 ASGKETNKE
+108 ASGKETKKE
-117 TSAKQTRYDFLI
+117 ALAQYTRYDFLI
-129 KKGVKFSDGKDLTI
+129 KKGIKFSDGVDLTI

-173 KYRTGKDDKNAMS
+173 KYRTGKDDKGAMS
-186 SIDATATTNADAR
+186 TIDATATTNADMR
-199 LRRVYNWLNNQK
+199 LLRIYNWLNNQILIK
-211 LLAEFESVENI
+211 EYGSVGNI
-222 PADAG
+222 PANAG
-227 YVSGLEVYKN
+227 CVSGLDQYKA
-237 EIEKDIKAFI
+237 EIESDIKAFI

-292 HPGTS
+292 HAGTS
-297 RYVKVDEKGNEV
+297 RYVRVDDAGNEV
-309 TTEQEDANDKLPED
+309 SIEQEDANDKLADDDPN
-323 KRKVYRYKI
+323 KKTYRYKL
-332 DWEGTDYKTIFAKFT
+332 DWDGTTYHDDFAKLTTDEAKKDYAIKYIYKT
-347 SDAAKREY
+347 
-355 AINFVYESTTGFA
+355 TTGF
-368 LDEEFSLTDYG
+368 ELTEDFTIDYD
-379 KIEKDALKNAIY
+379 KIEKDALRKAIY

-398 SLYTNVQLEERSKII
+398 SLYTDIQLNERTKII
-413 NAAEGSKGFK
+413 AAAEGDKTGFK
-423 SIEGVKNY
+423 SIEGVKYSTQNS
-431 TTKTFRNEK
+431 FRNEK
-440 TKKHYNLDGEYDVLS
+440 TKEYYDLDGDYDVLS

-474 PLHYYSYEGAA
+474 PMHYYSYDGAG

-497 VKFNDSTFMN
+497 VKFNDSKFMN
-507 NVVNAPSKIGVP
+507 NVVKAPSKLGVP

-534 NDKYPSKTEFL
+534 NDLYPGKNEFL
-545 KNYRVYYERNTYF
+545 NNNRVYYERNTYF
-558 DTLDGVVG
+558 DTLDGVEN

-589 SSLEKNEIDVGSPT
+589 QSLEKNEIDVGTPN

-612 NAATM
+612 NGATM
-617 SHLTSKMVWVNG
+617 SHLTSKMVWTNG

-636 AGKIPDVWLRRAIIK
+636 AGKIADVWLRRAIIK
-651 TMNTAMIMGY
+651 AMNTDMIMGY
-661 YKSDDLASVIYRPM
+661 YKSDDLASIIYRPM

-683 DTAGVFKGETLD
+683 DSATTYSGTTLD
-695 GESIDYIY
+695 NYDVDYIY
-703 DGTGKEIADMLAEHG
+703 DGTGREIVSMLAEHG
-718 YNVSADGKVL
+718 YNVSADRSKVI
-728 SDPIGNPIEEMTFTI
+728 SDPNGKAIEEMTFTI

-762 LRKIGIKVNV
+762 LKKIGINVNV

-821 EIKARKADEYPY
+821 EIKADRAKYG
-833 INHYE
+833 
-838 YENRVIDKLSE
+838 YENQVIDELSA
-849 LIDQGRST
+849 LIDQGRAT
-857 TVQNTRKTTY
+857 TTQNTRKTTY

-898 GATLNQNPTAFDG
+898 TNTLNQNPTAFDG

>member
-1 MKSKF
+1 MKRKL

-11 IASMAVAALASC
+11 VASMAIGIGAGC
-23 AKKKPGGG
+23 NNKKPHTDD
-31 NETTGGYQPTEQEQ
+31 NTTGGYQPTEQEQ

-53 DGADGVFNPYFSTAA
+53 DGADGVFNPYFSTAS
-68 YDGEIVGMTQ
+68 YDSEIVGMTQ

-86 TSYKYGDNYA
+86 TDYKYGDNYA
-96 CVTKDLDITYLD
+96 CVTKDLDITYID
-108 ASGKETNKE
+108 ASGKETKKE
-117 TSAKQTRYDFLI
+117 ALAQYTRYDFLI
-129 KKGVKFSDGKDLTI
+129 KKGIKFSDGVDLTI

-173 KYRTGKDDKNAMS
+173 KYRTGKDDKGAMS
-186 SIDATATTNADAR
+186 TIDATATTNADMR
-199 LRRVYNWLNNQK
+199 LLRIYNWLNNQILIK
-211 LLAEFESVENI
+211 EYGSVGNI
-222 PADAG
+222 PANAG
-227 YVSGLEVYKN
+227 YVSGLDQYKA
-237 EIEKDIKAFI
+237 EIESDIKAFI

-292 HPGTS
+292 HAGTS
-297 RYVKVDEKGNEV
+297 RYVRVDDAGNEV
-309 TTEQEDANDKLPED
+309 SIEQEDANDKLADDDPN
-323 KRKVYRYKI
+323 KKTYRYKL
-332 DWEGTDYKTIFAKFT
+332 DWDGTTYHDDFAKLTTDEAKKDYAIKYIYKT
-347 SDAAKREY
+347 
-355 AINFVYESTTGFA
+355 TTGF
-368 LDEEFSLTDYG
+368 ELTEDFTIDYD
-379 KIEKDALKNAIY
+379 KIEKDALRKAIY

-398 SLYTNVQLEERSKII
+398 SLYTDIQLNERTKII
-413 NAAEGSKGFK
+413 AAAEGDKTGFK
-423 SIEGVKNY
+423 SIEGVKYSTQNS
-431 TTKTFRNEK
+431 FRNEK
-440 TKKHYNLDGEYDVLS
+440 TKEYYDLDGDYDVLS

-474 PLHYYSYEGAA
+474 PMHYYSYDGAG

-497 VKFNDSTFMN
+497 VKFNDSKFMN
-507 NVVNAPSKIGVP
+507 NVVKAPSKLGVP

-534 NDKYPSKTEFL
+534 NDLYPGKNEFL
-545 KNYRVYYERNTYF
+545 NNNRVYYERNTYF
-558 DTLDGVVG
+558 DTLDGVEN

-589 SSLEKNEIDVGSPT
+589 QSLEKNEIDVGTPN

-612 NAATM
+612 NGATM
-617 SHLTSKMVWVNG
+617 SHLTSKMVWTNG

-636 AGKIPDVWLRRAIIK
+636 AGKIADVWLRRAIIK
-651 TMNTAMIMGY
+651 AMNTDMIMGY
-661 YKSDDLASVIYRPM
+661 YKSDDLASIIYRPM

-683 DTAGVFKGETLD
+683 DSATTYSGTTLD
-695 GESIDYIY
+695 NYDVDYIY
-703 DGTGKEIADMLAEHG
+703 DGTGREIVSMLAEHG
-718 YNVSADGKVL
+718 YNVSADRSKVI
-728 SDPIGNPIEEMTFTI
+728 SDPNGKAIEEMTFTI

-762 LRKIGIKVNV
+762 LKKIGINVNV

-780 KLASGQLTVWAAAW
+780 KLASGKLTVWAAAW

-821 EIKARKADEYPY
+821 EIKADRAKYG
-833 INHYE
+833 
-838 YENRVIDKLSE
+838 YENQVIDELSA
-849 LIDQGRST
+849 LIDQGRAT
-857 TVQNTRKTTY
+857 TTQNTRKTTY

-898 GATLNQNPTAFDG
+898 TNTLNQNPTAFDG